1 MFSSCQFVG
10 RRPCDTLCGACRL
23 SLFRAGFIPC
33 KDNNIL
39 LSYLFK
45 LYEIC
50 FFYLFLGVW
59 QRYAK
64 LLATARRNVEHRVH
78 HYRLAD
84 RAQTACAE
92 LVDDGAVDDVVENFV
107 VEGELHAVHLEQPD
121 VLFHDGVLRLGQDRA
136 QRLAAERLHV
146 GQHRQAPDQF
156 GDQAERFE
164 ILRHDVLH
172 QVRTVDRVG
181 SRAAVAHRPRVE
193 PLGDL
198 ALDAVERTSADE
210 EDVARVDLYEFLVG
224 MLAPAL
230 RRYVDRRPF
239 ENFQQRLLHPFAR
252 YVARDR
258 NIFALPRDFIDLID
272 VNDAALCALDVKVR
286 RLQEL
291 EEDIQPALEICAEL
305 EGLQR
310 RIAQNGSDTEKRRL
324 QLGSLLPWADMTD
337 PLEKVHSTASIK
349 VMTGTVPAEGV
360 KALMETGALVQ
371 LYGGEKERAA
381 LVICP
386 NEEYAGIAPSIRA
399 TGFQEKGF
407 GDIRGTASENIQ
419 RLRTEIEAL
428 EAERAQLEARL
439 AAFAPKREE
448 IRRALD
454 GAAIDR
460 DREQSKEALAHTN
473 TAFLLTG
480 WVREDMTE
488 KVRREIEKITDVY
501 YLVFEDPS
509 EGDAVPT
516 VLKNSRLITPYEA
529 VTNLYSLP
537 AYGTIDGTPL
547 MAPFYFI
554 FFCMMLSDSVYGAVL
569 ALGAWAFLKYLK
581 PTGMMKNLAGVLMQG
596 GISTIFMGLL
606 FGTCA
611 GVGWPVIFRGTALE
625 NTFPLIDS
633 STNPMGMLMVCAAFG
648 IIHMFYAVLIATW
661 NCLKHKDYMG
671 ALIDNMC
678 WIFIVSGLI
687 IKTPLDHFIHPPFRA
702 HKKAF

>member
-1 MFSSCQFVG
+1 MIVPMKKLTLAALLEHREAILQALQSICAVQLISIGEGEQSSAAAEG
-10 RRPCDTLCGACRL
+10 RVQRL
-23 SLFRAGFIPC
+23 QSAEELLKPYAGKAGFGP
-33 KDNNIL
+33 KP
-39 LSYLFK
+39 
-45 LYEIC
+45 E
-50 FFYLFLGVW
+50 
-59 QRYAK
+59 
-64 LLATARRNVEHRVH
+64 ATR
-78 HYRLAD
+78 
-84 RAQTACAE
+84 
-92 LVDDGAVDDVVENFV
+92 
-107 VEGELHAVHLEQPD
+107 
-121 VLFHDGVLRLGQDRA
+121 
-136 QRLAAERLHV
+136 
-146 GQHRQAPDQF
+146 
-156 GDQAERFE
+156 
-164 ILRHDVLH
+164 
-172 QVRTVDRVG
+172 
-181 SRAAVAHRPRVE
+181 
-193 PLGDL
+193 
-198 ALDAVERTSADE
+198 
-210 EDVARVDLYEFLVG
+210 
-224 MLAPAL
+224 
-230 RRYVDRRPF
+230 
-239 ENFQQRLLHPFAR
+239 
-252 YVARDR
+252 
-258 NIFALPRDFIDLID
+258 
-272 VNDAALCALDVKVR
+272 
-286 RLQEL
+286 QEL

-337 PLEKVHSTASIK
+337 PLETVRSTASLK

-371 LYGGEKERAA
+371 LYGGDKERAA

-428 EAERAQLEARL
+428 EAERAQMEARL

-501 YLVFEDPS
+501 YLGFEDPS

-554 FFCMMLSDSVYGAVL
+554 FFGMMLSDTVYGAVL
-569 ALGAWAFLKYLK
+569 ALGAWAFLKYIK
-581 PTGMMKNLAGVLMQG
+581 PRGMMENLAKVLLMG

-611 GVGWPVIFRGTALE
+611 GVSWPVIFRGTALE
-625 NTFPLIDS
+625 NTFPIIDS
-633 STNPMGMLMVCAAFG
+633 SADPIAMLALCAAMG
-648 IIHMFYAVLIATW
+648 IIQMFYAVFIAAYS
-661 NCLKHKDYMG
+661 CIKHRDWAG
-671 ALIDNMC
+671 AIVDNLSWVFIITGLLLMAAPSLGLPAALGTAGKWMAIGFAAVVLLFAGRSKKNVAGRLMSGAGKLYDVTSWLGDVLSYARIFALGLSTGVIGLVLNTLC
-678 WIFIVSGLI
+678 WDMLFASFKGNPVLMVVGFIIVTVLSVALHAFMMAISTLGCFVHSARLQYVEFFG
-687 IKTPLDHFIHPPFRA
+687 KFYEA
-702 HKKAF
+702 GGKAFKPLRYETKYVNVK

>member
-1 MFSSCQFVG
+1 MIVPMKKLTLAALLEHREAILQALQSICAVQLISIGEGEQSSAAAEG
-10 RRPCDTLCGACRL
+10 RVQRL
-23 SLFRAGFIPC
+23 QSAEELLKPYAGKAGFGP
-33 KDNNIL
+33 KP
-39 LSYLFK
+39 
-45 LYEIC
+45 E
-50 FFYLFLGVW
+50 
-59 QRYAK
+59 
-64 LLATARRNVEHRVH
+64 ATR
-78 HYRLAD
+78 
-84 RAQTACAE
+84 
-92 LVDDGAVDDVVENFV
+92 
-107 VEGELHAVHLEQPD
+107 
-121 VLFHDGVLRLGQDRA
+121 
-136 QRLAAERLHV
+136 
-146 GQHRQAPDQF
+146 
-156 GDQAERFE
+156 
-164 ILRHDVLH
+164 
-172 QVRTVDRVG
+172 
-181 SRAAVAHRPRVE
+181 
-193 PLGDL
+193 
-198 ALDAVERTSADE
+198 
-210 EDVARVDLYEFLVG
+210 
-224 MLAPAL
+224 
-230 RRYVDRRPF
+230 
-239 ENFQQRLLHPFAR
+239 
-252 YVARDR
+252 
-258 NIFALPRDFIDLID
+258 
-272 VNDAALCALDVKVR
+272 
-286 RLQEL
+286 QEL

-349 VMTGTVPAEGV
+349 VMTGTVPVDGV
-360 KALMETGALVQ
+360 NALMETGALVQ

-501 YLVFEDPS
+501 YLGFEDPS

-554 FFCMMLSDSVYGAVL
+554 FFGMMLSDTVYGAVL
-569 ALGAWAFLKYLK
+569 ALGAWAFLKYIK
-581 PTGMMKNLAGVLMQG
+581 PRGMMENLAKVLLMG

-611 GVGWPVIFRGTALE
+611 GVSWPVIFRGTALE
-625 NTFPLIDS
+625 NTFPIIDS
-633 STNPMGMLMVCAAFG
+633 SADPIAMLALCAAMG
-648 IIHMFYAVLIATW
+648 IIQMFYAVFIAAYS
-661 NCLKHKDYMG
+661 CIKHRDWAG
-671 ALIDNMC
+671 AIVDNLSWVFIITGLLLMAAPSLGLPAALGTAGKWMAIGFAAVVLLFAGRSKKNVAGRLMSGAGKLYDVTSWLGDVLSYARIFALGLSTGVIGLVLNTLC
-678 WIFIVSGLI
+678 WDMLFASFKGNPVLMVVGFIIVTVLSVALHAFMMAISTLGCFVHSARLQYVEFFG
-687 IKTPLDHFIHPPFRA
+687 KFYEA
-702 HKKAF
+702 GGKAFKPLRYETKYVNVK

>member
-1 MFSSCQFVG
+1 MIVPMKKLTLAALLEHREAILQALQSICAVQLISIGEGEQSSAAAEG
-10 RRPCDTLCGACRL
+10 RVQRL
-23 SLFRAGFIPC
+23 QSAEELLKPYAGKAGFGP
-33 KDNNIL
+33 KP
-39 LSYLFK
+39 
-45 LYEIC
+45 E
-50 FFYLFLGVW
+50 
-59 QRYAK
+59 
-64 LLATARRNVEHRVH
+64 ATR
-78 HYRLAD
+78 
-84 RAQTACAE
+84 
-92 LVDDGAVDDVVENFV
+92 
-107 VEGELHAVHLEQPD
+107 
-121 VLFHDGVLRLGQDRA
+121 
-136 QRLAAERLHV
+136 
-146 GQHRQAPDQF
+146 
-156 GDQAERFE
+156 
-164 ILRHDVLH
+164 
-172 QVRTVDRVG
+172 
-181 SRAAVAHRPRVE
+181 
-193 PLGDL
+193 
-198 ALDAVERTSADE
+198 
-210 EDVARVDLYEFLVG
+210 
-224 MLAPAL
+224 
-230 RRYVDRRPF
+230 
-239 ENFQQRLLHPFAR
+239 
-252 YVARDR
+252 
-258 NIFALPRDFIDLID
+258 
-272 VNDAALCALDVKVR
+272 
-286 RLQEL
+286 QEL

-324 QLGSLLPWADMTD
+324 QLVSLLPWADMTD
-337 PLEKVHSTASIK
+337 PLETVRSTASLK
-349 VMTGTVPAEGV
+349 VMVGTVPVDGV
-360 KALMETGALVQ
+360 NALMETGALVQ

-460 DREQSKEALAHTN
+460 DREQSKEALAHTK

-501 YLVFEDPS
+501 YLGFEDPS

-554 FFCMMLSDSVYGAVL
+554 FFGMMLSDTVYGAVL
-569 ALGAWAFLKYLK
+569 ALGAWAFLKYMK
-581 PTGMMKNLAGVLMQG
+581 PRGMMENLAKVLLMG

-611 GVGWPVIFRGTALE
+611 GVSWPVIFRGTALE
-625 NTFPLIDS
+625 NTFPIIDS
-633 STNPMGMLMVCAAFG
+633 SADPIAMLALCAAMG
-648 IIHMFYAVLIATW
+648 IIQMFYAVFIAAYS
-661 NCLKHKDYMG
+661 CIKHRDWAG
-671 ALIDNMC
+671 AIVDNLSWVFIITGLLLMAAPSLGLPAALGTAGKWMAIGFAAVVLLFAGRSKKNVAGRLMSGAGKLYDVTSWLGDVLSYARIFALGLSTGVIGLVLNTLC
-678 WIFIVSGLI
+678 WDMLFASFKGNPVLMVVGFIIVTVLSVALHAFMMAISTLGCFVHSARLQYVEFFG
-687 IKTPLDHFIHPPFRA
+687 KFYEA
-702 HKKAF
+702 GGKAFKPLRYETKYVNVK

>member
-1 MFSSCQFVG
+1 MIVPMKKLTLAALLEHREAILQALQSICAVQLISIGEGEQSSAAAEG
-10 RRPCDTLCGACRL
+10 RVQRL
-23 SLFRAGFIPC
+23 QSAEELLKPYAGKAGFGP
-33 KDNNIL
+33 KP
-39 LSYLFK
+39 
-45 LYEIC
+45 E
-50 FFYLFLGVW
+50 
-59 QRYAK
+59 
-64 LLATARRNVEHRVH
+64 ATR
-78 HYRLAD
+78 
-84 RAQTACAE
+84 
-92 LVDDGAVDDVVENFV
+92 
-107 VEGELHAVHLEQPD
+107 
-121 VLFHDGVLRLGQDRA
+121 
-136 QRLAAERLHV
+136 
-146 GQHRQAPDQF
+146 
-156 GDQAERFE
+156 
-164 ILRHDVLH
+164 
-172 QVRTVDRVG
+172 
-181 SRAAVAHRPRVE
+181 
-193 PLGDL
+193 
-198 ALDAVERTSADE
+198 
-210 EDVARVDLYEFLVG
+210 
-224 MLAPAL
+224 
-230 RRYVDRRPF
+230 
-239 ENFQQRLLHPFAR
+239 
-252 YVARDR
+252 
-258 NIFALPRDFIDLID
+258 
-272 VNDAALCALDVKVR
+272 
-286 RLQEL
+286 QEL

-324 QLGSLLPWADMTD
+324 QLVSLLPWADMTD
-337 PLEKVHSTASIK
+337 PLETVRSTASLK
-349 VMTGTVPAEGV
+349 VMTGTVPVDGV

-554 FFCMMLSDSVYGAVL
+554 FFGMMLSDTVYGAVL
-569 ALGAWAFLKYLK
+569 ALGAWAFLKYIK
-581 PTGMMKNLAGVLMQG
+581 PRGMMENLAKVLLMG

-611 GVGWPVIFRGTALE
+611 GVSWPVIFRGTALE
-625 NTFPLIDS
+625 NTFPIIDS
-633 STNPMGMLMVCAAFG
+633 SADPIAMLALCAAMG
-648 IIHMFYAVLIATW
+648 IIQMFYAVFIAAYS
-661 NCLKHKDYMG
+661 CIKHRDWAG
-671 ALIDNMC
+671 AIVDNLSWVFIITGLLLMAAPSLGLPAALGTAGKWMAIGFAAVVFLFAGRSKKNVAGRLMSGAGKLYDVTSWLGDVLSYARIFALGLSTGVIGLVLNTLC
-678 WIFIVSGLI
+678 WDMLFASFKGNPVLMVVGFIIVTVLSVALHAFMMAISTLGCFVHSARLQYVEFFG
-687 IKTPLDHFIHPPFRA
+687 KFYEA
-702 HKKAF
+702 GGKAFKPLRYETKYVNVK

>member
-1 MFSSCQFVG
+1 MIVPMKKLTLAALLEHREAILQALQSICAVQLISIGEGEQSSAAAEG
-10 RRPCDTLCGACRL
+10 RVQRL
-23 SLFRAGFIPC
+23 QSAEELLKPYAGKAGFGP
-33 KDNNIL
+33 KP
-39 LSYLFK
+39 
-45 LYEIC
+45 E
-50 FFYLFLGVW
+50 
-59 QRYAK
+59 
-64 LLATARRNVEHRVH
+64 ATR
-78 HYRLAD
+78 
-84 RAQTACAE
+84 
-92 LVDDGAVDDVVENFV
+92 
-107 VEGELHAVHLEQPD
+107 
-121 VLFHDGVLRLGQDRA
+121 
-136 QRLAAERLHV
+136 
-146 GQHRQAPDQF
+146 
-156 GDQAERFE
+156 
-164 ILRHDVLH
+164 
-172 QVRTVDRVG
+172 
-181 SRAAVAHRPRVE
+181 
-193 PLGDL
+193 
-198 ALDAVERTSADE
+198 
-210 EDVARVDLYEFLVG
+210 
-224 MLAPAL
+224 
-230 RRYVDRRPF
+230 
-239 ENFQQRLLHPFAR
+239 
-252 YVARDR
+252 
-258 NIFALPRDFIDLID
+258 
-272 VNDAALCALDVKVR
+272 
-286 RLQEL
+286 QEL

-337 PLEKVHSTASIK
+337 PLETVRSTASLK

-371 LYGGEKERAA
+371 LYGGDKERAA

-399 TGFQEKGF
+399 AGFQEKGF

-529 VTNLYSLP
+529 VTSLYSLP

-554 FFCMMLSDSVYGAVL
+554 FFGMMLSDTVYGAVL
-569 ALGAWAFLKYLK
+569 ALGAWAFLKYIK
-581 PTGMMKNLAGVLMQG
+581 PRGMMENLAKVLLMG

-611 GVGWPVIFRGTALE
+611 GVSWPVIFRGTALE
-625 NTFPLIDS
+625 NTFPIIDS
-633 STNPMGMLMVCAAFG
+633 SADPIAMLALCAAMG
-648 IIHMFYAVLIATW
+648 IIQMFYAVFIAAYS
-661 NCLKHKDYMG
+661 CIKHRDWAG
-671 ALIDNMC
+671 AIVDNLSWVFIITGLLLMAAPSLGLPAALGTAGKWMAIGFAAVVLLFAGRSKKNVAGRLMSGAGKLYDVTSWLGDVLSYARIFALGLSTGVIGLVLNTLC
-678 WIFIVSGLI
+678 WDMLFASFKGNPVLMVVGFIIVTVLSVALHAFMMAISTLGCFVHSARLQYVEFFG
-687 IKTPLDHFIHPPFRA
+687 KFYEA
-702 HKKAF
+702 GGKAFKPLRYETKYVNVK

>member
-1 MFSSCQFVG
+1 MIVPMKKLTLAALLEHREAILQALQSICAVQLISIGEGEQSSAAAEG
-10 RRPCDTLCGACRL
+10 RVQRL
-23 SLFRAGFIPC
+23 QSAEELLKPYAGKAGFGP
-33 KDNNIL
+33 KP
-39 LSYLFK
+39 
-45 LYEIC
+45 E
-50 FFYLFLGVW
+50 
-59 QRYAK
+59 
-64 LLATARRNVEHRVH
+64 ATR
-78 HYRLAD
+78 
-84 RAQTACAE
+84 
-92 LVDDGAVDDVVENFV
+92 
-107 VEGELHAVHLEQPD
+107 
-121 VLFHDGVLRLGQDRA
+121 
-136 QRLAAERLHV
+136 
-146 GQHRQAPDQF
+146 
-156 GDQAERFE
+156 
-164 ILRHDVLH
+164 
-172 QVRTVDRVG
+172 
-181 SRAAVAHRPRVE
+181 
-193 PLGDL
+193 
-198 ALDAVERTSADE
+198 
-210 EDVARVDLYEFLVG
+210 
-224 MLAPAL
+224 
-230 RRYVDRRPF
+230 
-239 ENFQQRLLHPFAR
+239 
-252 YVARDR
+252 
-258 NIFALPRDFIDLID
+258 
-272 VNDAALCALDVKVR
+272 
-286 RLQEL
+286 QEL

-324 QLGSLLPWADMTD
+324 QLVSLLPWADMTD
-337 PLEKVHSTASIK
+337 PLETVRSTASLK
-349 VMTGTVPAEGV
+349 VMTGTVPVDGV
-360 KALMETGALVQ
+360 NALMETGALVQ

-439 AAFAPKREE
+439 AAFGPKREE

-460 DREQSKEALAHTN
+460 DREQSKKALAHTK

-501 YLVFEDPS
+501 YLGFEDPS

-554 FFCMMLSDSVYGAVL
+554 FFGMMLSDTVYGAVL
-569 ALGAWAFLKYLK
+569 ALGAWAFLKYIK
-581 PTGMMKNLAGVLMQG
+581 PRGMMENLAKVLLMG

-611 GVGWPVIFRGTALE
+611 GVSWPVIFRGTALE
-625 NTFPLIDS
+625 NTFPIIDS
-633 STNPMGMLMVCAAFG
+633 SADPIAMLALCAAMG
-648 IIHMFYAVLIATW
+648 IIQMFYAVFIAAYS
-661 NCLKHKDYMG
+661 CIKHRDWAG
-671 ALIDNMC
+671 AIVDNLSWVFIITGLLLMAAPSLGLPAALGTAGKWMAIGFAAVVLLFAGRSKKNVAGRLMSGAGKLYDVTSWLGDVLSYARIFALGLSTGVIGLVLNTLC
-678 WIFIVSGLI
+678 WDMLFASFKGNPVLMVVGFIIVTVLSVALHAFMMAISTLGCFVHSARLQYVEFFG
-687 IKTPLDHFIHPPFRA
+687 KFYEA
-702 HKKAF
+702 GGKAFKPLRYETKYVNVK

>member
-1 MFSSCQFVG
+1 MIVPMKKLTLAALLEHREAILQALQSICAVQLISIGEGEQSSAAAEG
-10 RRPCDTLCGACRL
+10 RVQRL
-23 SLFRAGFIPC
+23 QSAEELLKPYAGKAGFGP
-33 KDNNIL
+33 KP
-39 LSYLFK
+39 
-45 LYEIC
+45 E
-50 FFYLFLGVW
+50 
-59 QRYAK
+59 
-64 LLATARRNVEHRVH
+64 ATR
-78 HYRLAD
+78 
-84 RAQTACAE
+84 
-92 LVDDGAVDDVVENFV
+92 
-107 VEGELHAVHLEQPD
+107 
-121 VLFHDGVLRLGQDRA
+121 
-136 QRLAAERLHV
+136 
-146 GQHRQAPDQF
+146 
-156 GDQAERFE
+156 
-164 ILRHDVLH
+164 
-172 QVRTVDRVG
+172 
-181 SRAAVAHRPRVE
+181 
-193 PLGDL
+193 
-198 ALDAVERTSADE
+198 
-210 EDVARVDLYEFLVG
+210 
-224 MLAPAL
+224 
-230 RRYVDRRPF
+230 
-239 ENFQQRLLHPFAR
+239 
-252 YVARDR
+252 
-258 NIFALPRDFIDLID
+258 
-272 VNDAALCALDVKVR
+272 
-286 RLQEL
+286 QEL

-349 VMTGTVPAEGV
+349 VMTGTVPVDGV
-360 KALMETGALVQ
+360 NALMETGALVQ

-554 FFCMMLSDSVYGAVL
+554 FFGMMLSDTVYGAVL
-569 ALGAWAFLKYLK
+569 ALGAWAFLKYIK
-581 PTGMMKNLAGVLMQG
+581 PRGMMENLAKVLLMG

-611 GVGWPVIFRGTALE
+611 GVSWPVIFRGTALE
-625 NTFPLIDS
+625 NTFPIIDS
-633 STNPMGMLMVCAAFG
+633 SADPIAMLALCAAMG
-648 IIHMFYAVLIATW
+648 IIQMFYAVFIAAYS
-661 NCLKHKDYMG
+661 CIKHRDWAG
-671 ALIDNMC
+671 AIVDNLSWVFIITGLLLMAAPSLGLPAALGTAGKWMAIGFAAVVLLFAGRSKKNVAGRLMSGAGKLYDVTSWLGDVLSYARIFALGLSTGVIGLVLNTLC
-678 WIFIVSGLI
+678 WDMLFASFKGNPVLMVVGFIIVTVLSVALHAFMMAISTLGCFVHSARLQYVEFFG
-687 IKTPLDHFIHPPFRA
+687 KFYEA
-702 HKKAF
+702 GGKAFKPLRYETKYVNVK

>member
-1 MFSSCQFVG
+1 MIVPMKKLTLAALLEHREAILQALQSICAVQLISIGEGEQSSAAAEG
-10 RRPCDTLCGACRL
+10 RVQRL
-23 SLFRAGFIPC
+23 QSAEELLKPYAGKAGFGP
-33 KDNNIL
+33 KP
-39 LSYLFK
+39 
-45 LYEIC
+45 E
-50 FFYLFLGVW
+50 
-59 QRYAK
+59 
-64 LLATARRNVEHRVH
+64 ATR
-78 HYRLAD
+78 
-84 RAQTACAE
+84 
-92 LVDDGAVDDVVENFV
+92 
-107 VEGELHAVHLEQPD
+107 
-121 VLFHDGVLRLGQDRA
+121 
-136 QRLAAERLHV
+136 
-146 GQHRQAPDQF
+146 
-156 GDQAERFE
+156 
-164 ILRHDVLH
+164 
-172 QVRTVDRVG
+172 
-181 SRAAVAHRPRVE
+181 
-193 PLGDL
+193 
-198 ALDAVERTSADE
+198 
-210 EDVARVDLYEFLVG
+210 
-224 MLAPAL
+224 
-230 RRYVDRRPF
+230 
-239 ENFQQRLLHPFAR
+239 
-252 YVARDR
+252 
-258 NIFALPRDFIDLID
+258 
-272 VNDAALCALDVKVR
+272 
-286 RLQEL
+286 QEL

-399 TGFQEKGF
+399 TGFQDKGF

-439 AAFAPKREE
+439 AAFGPKREE

-460 DREQSKEALAHTN
+460 DREQSKEALAHTK

-501 YLVFEDPS
+501 YLGFEDPS

-554 FFCMMLSDSVYGAVL
+554 FFGMMLSDTVYGAVL
-569 ALGAWAFLKYLK
+569 ALGAWAFLKYIK
-581 PTGMMKNLAGVLMQG
+581 PRGMMENLAKVLLMG

-611 GVGWPVIFRGTALE
+611 GVSWPVIFRGTALE
-625 NTFPLIDS
+625 NTFPIIDS
-633 STNPMGMLMVCAAFG
+633 SADPIAMLALCAAMG
-648 IIHMFYAVLIATW
+648 IIQMFYAVFIAAYS
-661 NCLKHKDYMG
+661 CIKHRDWAG
-671 ALIDNMC
+671 AIVDNLSWVFIITGLLLMAAPSLGLPAALGTAGKWMAIGFAAVVLLFAGRSKKNVAGRLMSGAGKLYDVTSWLGDVLSYARIFALGLSTGVIGLVLNTLC
-678 WIFIVSGLI
+678 WDMLFASFKGNPVLMVVGFIIVTVLSVALHAFMMAISTLGCFVHSARLQYVEFFG
-687 IKTPLDHFIHPPFRA
+687 KFYEA
-702 HKKAF
+702 GGKAFKPLRYETKYVNVK

>member
-1 MFSSCQFVG
+1 MIVPMKKLTLAALLEHREAILQALQSICAVQLISIGEGEQSSAAAEG
-10 RRPCDTLCGACRL
+10 RVQRL
-23 SLFRAGFIPC
+23 QSAEELLKPYAGKAGFGP
-33 KDNNIL
+33 KP
-39 LSYLFK
+39 
-45 LYEIC
+45 E
-50 FFYLFLGVW
+50 
-59 QRYAK
+59 
-64 LLATARRNVEHRVH
+64 ATR
-78 HYRLAD
+78 
-84 RAQTACAE
+84 
-92 LVDDGAVDDVVENFV
+92 
-107 VEGELHAVHLEQPD
+107 
-121 VLFHDGVLRLGQDRA
+121 
-136 QRLAAERLHV
+136 
-146 GQHRQAPDQF
+146 
-156 GDQAERFE
+156 
-164 ILRHDVLH
+164 
-172 QVRTVDRVG
+172 
-181 SRAAVAHRPRVE
+181 
-193 PLGDL
+193 
-198 ALDAVERTSADE
+198 
-210 EDVARVDLYEFLVG
+210 
-224 MLAPAL
+224 
-230 RRYVDRRPF
+230 
-239 ENFQQRLLHPFAR
+239 
-252 YVARDR
+252 
-258 NIFALPRDFIDLID
+258 
-272 VNDAALCALDVKVR
+272 
-286 RLQEL
+286 QEL

-337 PLEKVHSTASIK
+337 PLETVRSTASLK
-349 VMTGTVPAEGV
+349 VMTGTVPVDGV

-501 YLVFEDPS
+501 YLGFEDPS

-554 FFCMMLSDSVYGAVL
+554 FFGMMLSDTVYGAVL
-569 ALGAWAFLKYLK
+569 ALGAWAFLKYIK
-581 PTGMMKNLAGVLMQG
+581 PRGMMENLAKVLLMG

-611 GVGWPVIFRGTALE
+611 GVSWPVIFRGTALE
-625 NTFPLIDS
+625 NTFPIIDS
-633 STNPMGMLMVCAAFG
+633 SADPIAMLALCAAMG
-648 IIHMFYAVLIATW
+648 IIQMFYAVFIAAYS
-661 NCLKHKDYMG
+661 CIKHRDWAG
-671 ALIDNMC
+671 AIVDNLSWVFIITGLLLMAAPSLGLPAALGTAGKWMAIGFAAVVFLFAGRSKKNVAGRLMSGAGKLYDVTSWLGDVLSYARIFALGLSTGVIGLVLNTLC
-678 WIFIVSGLI
+678 WDMLFASFKGNPVLMVVGFIIVTVLSVALHAFMMAISTLGCFVHSARLQYVEFFG
-687 IKTPLDHFIHPPFRA
+687 KFYEA
-702 HKKAF
+702 GGKAFKPLRYETKYVNVK

>member
-1 MFSSCQFVG
+1 MIVPMKKLTLAALLEHREAILQALQSICAVQLISIGEGEQSSAAAEG
-10 RRPCDTLCGACRL
+10 RVQRL
-23 SLFRAGFIPC
+23 QSAEELLKPYAGKAGFGP
-33 KDNNIL
+33 KP
-39 LSYLFK
+39 
-45 LYEIC
+45 E
-50 FFYLFLGVW
+50 
-59 QRYAK
+59 
-64 LLATARRNVEHRVH
+64 ATR
-78 HYRLAD
+78 
-84 RAQTACAE
+84 
-92 LVDDGAVDDVVENFV
+92 
-107 VEGELHAVHLEQPD
+107 
-121 VLFHDGVLRLGQDRA
+121 
-136 QRLAAERLHV
+136 
-146 GQHRQAPDQF
+146 
-156 GDQAERFE
+156 
-164 ILRHDVLH
+164 
-172 QVRTVDRVG
+172 
-181 SRAAVAHRPRVE
+181 
-193 PLGDL
+193 
-198 ALDAVERTSADE
+198 
-210 EDVARVDLYEFLVG
+210 
-224 MLAPAL
+224 
-230 RRYVDRRPF
+230 
-239 ENFQQRLLHPFAR
+239 
-252 YVARDR
+252 
-258 NIFALPRDFIDLID
+258 
-272 VNDAALCALDVKVR
+272 
-286 RLQEL
+286 QEL

-337 PLEKVHSTASIK
+337 PLETVRSTASLK

-371 LYGGEKERAA
+371 LFGGDKERAA

-428 EAERAQLEARL
+428 EAEMAQLEARL

-460 DREQSKEALAHTN
+460 DREQSKEALAHTK

-501 YLVFEDPS
+501 YLSFEDPS

-554 FFCMMLSDSVYGAVL
+554 FFGMMLSDTVYGAVL
-569 ALGAWAFLKYLK
+569 ALGAWAFLKYIK
-581 PTGMMKNLAGVLMQG
+581 PRGMMENLAKVLLMG

-611 GVGWPVIFRGTALE
+611 GVSWPVIFRGTALE
-625 NTFPLIDS
+625 NTFPIIDS
-633 STNPMGMLMVCAAFG
+633 SADPIAMLALCAAMG
-648 IIHMFYAVLIATW
+648 IIQMFYAVFIAAYS
-661 NCLKHKDYMG
+661 CIKHRDWAG
-671 ALIDNMC
+671 AIVDNLSWVFIITGLLLMAAPSLGLPAALGTAGKWMAIGFAAVVLLFAGRSKKNVAGRLMSGAGKLYDVTSWLGDVLSYARIFALGLSTGVIGLVLNTLC
-678 WIFIVSGLI
+678 WDMLFASFKGNPVLMVVGFIIVTVLSVALHAFMMAISTLGCFVHSARLQYVEFFG
-687 IKTPLDHFIHPPFRA
+687 KFYEA
-702 HKKAF
+702 GGKAFKPLRYETKYVNVK

>member
-1 MFSSCQFVG
+1 MIVPMKKLTLAALLEHREAILQALQSICAVQLISIGEGEQSSAAAEG
-10 RRPCDTLCGACRL
+10 RVQRL
-23 SLFRAGFIPC
+23 QSAEELLKPYAGKAGFGP
-33 KDNNIL
+33 KP
-39 LSYLFK
+39 
-45 LYEIC
+45 E
-50 FFYLFLGVW
+50 
-59 QRYAK
+59 
-64 LLATARRNVEHRVH
+64 ATR
-78 HYRLAD
+78 
-84 RAQTACAE
+84 
-92 LVDDGAVDDVVENFV
+92 
-107 VEGELHAVHLEQPD
+107 
-121 VLFHDGVLRLGQDRA
+121 
-136 QRLAAERLHV
+136 
-146 GQHRQAPDQF
+146 
-156 GDQAERFE
+156 
-164 ILRHDVLH
+164 
-172 QVRTVDRVG
+172 
-181 SRAAVAHRPRVE
+181 
-193 PLGDL
+193 
-198 ALDAVERTSADE
+198 
-210 EDVARVDLYEFLVG
+210 
-224 MLAPAL
+224 
-230 RRYVDRRPF
+230 
-239 ENFQQRLLHPFAR
+239 
-252 YVARDR
+252 
-258 NIFALPRDFIDLID
+258 
-272 VNDAALCALDVKVR
+272 
-286 RLQEL
+286 QEL

-324 QLGSLLPWADMTD
+324 QLVSLLPWADMTD
-337 PLEKVHSTASIK
+337 PLETVRSTASLK
-349 VMTGTVPAEGV
+349 VMTGTVPVDGV
-360 KALMETGALVQ
+360 RALMETGALVQ

-460 DREQSKEALAHTN
+460 DREQSKEALAHTK

-501 YLVFEDPS
+501 YLGFEDPS

-554 FFCMMLSDSVYGAVL
+554 FFGMMLSDTVYGAVL
-569 ALGAWAFLKYLK
+569 ALGAWAFLKYIK
-581 PTGMMKNLAGVLMQG
+581 PRGMMENLAKVLLMG

-611 GVGWPVIFRGTALE
+611 GVSWPVIFRGTALE
-625 NTFPLIDS
+625 NTFPIIDS
-633 STNPMGMLMVCAAFG
+633 SADPIAMLALCAAMG
-648 IIHMFYAVLIATW
+648 IIQMFYAVFIAAYS
-661 NCLKHKDYMG
+661 CIKHRDWAG
-671 ALIDNMC
+671 AIVDNLSWVFIITGLLLMAAPSLGLPAALGTAGKWMAIGFAAVVLLFAGRSKKNVAGRLMSGAGKLYDVTSWLGDVLSYARIFALGLSTGVIGLVLNTLC
-678 WIFIVSGLI
+678 WDMLFASFKGNPVLMVVGFIIVTVLSVALHAFMMAISTLGCFVHSARLQYVEFFG
-687 IKTPLDHFIHPPFRA
+687 KFYEA
-702 HKKAF
+702 GGKAFKPLRYETKYVNVK

>member
-1 MFSSCQFVG
+1 MIVPMKKLTLAALLEHREAILQALQSICAVQLISIGEGEQSSAAAEG
-10 RRPCDTLCGACRL
+10 RVQRL
-23 SLFRAGFIPC
+23 QSAEELLKPYAGKAGFGP
-33 KDNNIL
+33 KP
-39 LSYLFK
+39 
-45 LYEIC
+45 E
-50 FFYLFLGVW
+50 
-59 QRYAK
+59 
-64 LLATARRNVEHRVH
+64 ATR
-78 HYRLAD
+78 
-84 RAQTACAE
+84 
-92 LVDDGAVDDVVENFV
+92 
-107 VEGELHAVHLEQPD
+107 
-121 VLFHDGVLRLGQDRA
+121 
-136 QRLAAERLHV
+136 
-146 GQHRQAPDQF
+146 
-156 GDQAERFE
+156 
-164 ILRHDVLH
+164 
-172 QVRTVDRVG
+172 
-181 SRAAVAHRPRVE
+181 
-193 PLGDL
+193 
-198 ALDAVERTSADE
+198 
-210 EDVARVDLYEFLVG
+210 
-224 MLAPAL
+224 
-230 RRYVDRRPF
+230 
-239 ENFQQRLLHPFAR
+239 
-252 YVARDR
+252 
-258 NIFALPRDFIDLID
+258 
-272 VNDAALCALDVKVR
+272 
-286 RLQEL
+286 QEL

-324 QLGSLLPWADMTD
+324 QLVSLLPWADMTD
-337 PLEKVHSTASIK
+337 PLETVRSTASLK
-349 VMTGTVPAEGV
+349 VMTGTVPVDGV
-360 KALMETGALVQ
+360 NALMETGALVQ

-439 AAFAPKREE
+439 AGFGPKREE

-460 DREQSKEALAHTN
+460 DREQSKEALAHTK

-501 YLVFEDPS
+501 YLGFEDPS

-554 FFCMMLSDSVYGAVL
+554 FFGMMLSDTVYGAVL
-569 ALGAWAFLKYLK
+569 ALGAWAFLKYMK
-581 PTGMMKNLAGVLMQG
+581 PRGMMENLAKVLLMG

-611 GVGWPVIFRGTALE
+611 GVSWPVIFRGTALE
-625 NTFPLIDS
+625 NTFPIIDS
-633 STNPMGMLMVCAAFG
+633 SADPIAMLALCAAMG
-648 IIHMFYAVLIATW
+648 IIQMFYAVFIAAYS
-661 NCLKHKDYMG
+661 CIKHKDWAG
-671 ALIDNMC
+671 AIVDNLSWVFIITGLLLMAAPSLGLPAALGTAGKWMAIGFAAVVLLFAGRSKKNVAGRLMSGAGKLYDVTSWLGDVLSYARIFALGLSTGVIGLVLNTLC
-678 WIFIVSGLI
+678 WDMLFASFKGNPVLMVVGFIIVTVLSVALHAFMMAISTLGCFVHSARLQYVEFFG
-687 IKTPLDHFIHPPFRA
+687 KFYEA
-702 HKKAF
+702 GGKAFKPLRYETKYVNVK

>member
-1 MFSSCQFVG
+1 MIVPMKKLTLAALLEHREAILQALQSICAVQLISIGEGEQSSAAAEG
-10 RRPCDTLCGACRL
+10 RVQRL
-23 SLFRAGFIPC
+23 QSAEELLKPYAGKAGFGP
-33 KDNNIL
+33 KP
-39 LSYLFK
+39 
-45 LYEIC
+45 E
-50 FFYLFLGVW
+50 
-59 QRYAK
+59 
-64 LLATARRNVEHRVH
+64 ATR
-78 HYRLAD
+78 
-84 RAQTACAE
+84 
-92 LVDDGAVDDVVENFV
+92 
-107 VEGELHAVHLEQPD
+107 
-121 VLFHDGVLRLGQDRA
+121 
-136 QRLAAERLHV
+136 
-146 GQHRQAPDQF
+146 
-156 GDQAERFE
+156 
-164 ILRHDVLH
+164 
-172 QVRTVDRVG
+172 
-181 SRAAVAHRPRVE
+181 
-193 PLGDL
+193 
-198 ALDAVERTSADE
+198 
-210 EDVARVDLYEFLVG
+210 
-224 MLAPAL
+224 
-230 RRYVDRRPF
+230 
-239 ENFQQRLLHPFAR
+239 
-252 YVARDR
+252 
-258 NIFALPRDFIDLID
+258 
-272 VNDAALCALDVKVR
+272 
-286 RLQEL
+286 QEL

-324 QLGSLLPWADMTD
+324 QLVSLLPWADMTD
-337 PLEKVHSTASIK
+337 PLETVRSTASLK
-349 VMTGTVPAEGV
+349 VMTGTVPVDGV
-360 KALMETGALVQ
+360 NALMETGALVQ

-501 YLVFEDPS
+501 YLGFEDPS

-554 FFCMMLSDSVYGAVL
+554 FFGMMLSDTVYGAVL
-569 ALGAWAFLKYLK
+569 ALGAWAFLKYIK
-581 PTGMMKNLAGVLMQG
+581 PRGMMENLAKVLMMG

-611 GVGWPVIFRGTALE
+611 GVSWPVIFRGTALE
-625 NTFPLIDS
+625 NTFPIIDS
-633 STNPMGMLMVCAAFG
+633 SADPIAMLALCAAMG
-648 IIHMFYAVLIATW
+648 IIQMFYAVFIAAYS
-661 NCLKHKDYMG
+661 CIKHRDWAG
-671 ALIDNMC
+671 AIVDNLSWVFIITGLLLMAAPSLGLPAALGTAGKWMAIGFAAVVLLFAGRSKKNVAGRLMSGAGKLYDVTSWLGDVLSYARIFALGLSTGVIGLVLNTLC
-678 WIFIVSGLI
+678 WDMLFASFKGNPVLMVVGFIIVTVLSVALHAFMMAISTLGCFVHSARLQYVEFFG
-687 IKTPLDHFIHPPFRA
+687 KFYEA
-702 HKKAF
+702 GGKAFKPLRYETKYVNVK

>member
-1 MFSSCQFVG
+1 MIVPMKKLTLAALLEHREAILQALQSICAVQLISIGEGEQSSAAAEG
-10 RRPCDTLCGACRL
+10 RVQRL
-23 SLFRAGFIPC
+23 QSAEELLKPYAGKAGFGP
-33 KDNNIL
+33 KP
-39 LSYLFK
+39 
-45 LYEIC
+45 E
-50 FFYLFLGVW
+50 
-59 QRYAK
+59 
-64 LLATARRNVEHRVH
+64 ATR
-78 HYRLAD
+78 
-84 RAQTACAE
+84 
-92 LVDDGAVDDVVENFV
+92 
-107 VEGELHAVHLEQPD
+107 
-121 VLFHDGVLRLGQDRA
+121 
-136 QRLAAERLHV
+136 
-146 GQHRQAPDQF
+146 
-156 GDQAERFE
+156 
-164 ILRHDVLH
+164 
-172 QVRTVDRVG
+172 
-181 SRAAVAHRPRVE
+181 
-193 PLGDL
+193 
-198 ALDAVERTSADE
+198 
-210 EDVARVDLYEFLVG
+210 
-224 MLAPAL
+224 
-230 RRYVDRRPF
+230 
-239 ENFQQRLLHPFAR
+239 
-252 YVARDR
+252 
-258 NIFALPRDFIDLID
+258 
-272 VNDAALCALDVKVR
+272 
-286 RLQEL
+286 QEL

-310 RIAQNGSDTEKRRL
+310 RIAQNSSDTEKRRL

-439 AAFAPKREE
+439 AAFGPKREE

-460 DREQSKEALAHTN
+460 DREQSKEALAHTK

-501 YLVFEDPS
+501 YLGFEDPS

-554 FFCMMLSDSVYGAVL
+554 FFGMMLSDTVYGAVL
-569 ALGAWAFLKYLK
+569 ALGAWAFLKYIK
-581 PTGMMKNLAGVLMQG
+581 PRGMMENLAKVLLMG

-611 GVGWPVIFRGTALE
+611 GVSWPVIFRGTALE
-625 NTFPLIDS
+625 NTFPIIDS
-633 STNPMGMLMVCAAFG
+633 SADPIAMLALCAAMG
-648 IIHMFYAVLIATW
+648 IIQMFYAVFIAAYS
-661 NCLKHKDYMG
+661 CIKHRDWAG
-671 ALIDNMC
+671 AIVDNLSWVFIITGLLLMAAPSLGLPAALGTAGKWMAIGFAAVVLLFAGRSKKNVAGRLMSGAGKLYDVTSWLGDVLSYARIFALGLSTGVIGLVLNTLC
-678 WIFIVSGLI
+678 WDMLFASFKGNPVLMVVGFIIVTVLSVALHAFMMAISTLGCFVHSARLQYVEFFG
-687 IKTPLDHFIHPPFRA
+687 KFYEA
-702 HKKAF
+702 GGKAFKPLRYETKYVNVK

>member
-1 MFSSCQFVG
+1 MIVPMKKLTLAALLEHREAILQALQSICAVQLISIGEGEQSSAAAEG
-10 RRPCDTLCGACRL
+10 RVQRL
-23 SLFRAGFIPC
+23 QSAEELLKPYAGKAGFCP
-33 KDNNIL
+33 KP
-39 LSYLFK
+39 
-45 LYEIC
+45 E
-50 FFYLFLGVW
+50 
-59 QRYAK
+59 
-64 LLATARRNVEHRVH
+64 ATR
-78 HYRLAD
+78 
-84 RAQTACAE
+84 
-92 LVDDGAVDDVVENFV
+92 
-107 VEGELHAVHLEQPD
+107 
-121 VLFHDGVLRLGQDRA
+121 
-136 QRLAAERLHV
+136 
-146 GQHRQAPDQF
+146 
-156 GDQAERFE
+156 
-164 ILRHDVLH
+164 
-172 QVRTVDRVG
+172 
-181 SRAAVAHRPRVE
+181 
-193 PLGDL
+193 
-198 ALDAVERTSADE
+198 
-210 EDVARVDLYEFLVG
+210 
-224 MLAPAL
+224 
-230 RRYVDRRPF
+230 
-239 ENFQQRLLHPFAR
+239 
-252 YVARDR
+252 
-258 NIFALPRDFIDLID
+258 
-272 VNDAALCALDVKVR
+272 
-286 RLQEL
+286 QEL

-324 QLGSLLPWADMTD
+324 QLVSLLPWADMTD
-337 PLEKVHSTASIK
+337 PLETVRSTASLK
-349 VMTGTVPAEGV
+349 VMTGTVPVDGV
-360 KALMETGALVQ
+360 NALMETGALVQ

-460 DREQSKEALAHTN
+460 DREQSKEALAHTK

-501 YLVFEDPS
+501 YLGFEDPS

-554 FFCMMLSDSVYGAVL
+554 FFGMMLSDTVYGAVL
-569 ALGAWAFLKYLK
+569 ALGAWAFLKYIK
-581 PTGMMKNLAGVLMQG
+581 PRGMMENLAKVLLMG

-611 GVGWPVIFRGTALE
+611 GVSWPVIFRGTALE
-625 NTFPLIDS
+625 NTFPIIDS
-633 STNPMGMLMVCAAFG
+633 SADPIAMLALCAAMG
-648 IIHMFYAVLIATW
+648 IIQMFYAVFIAAYS
-661 NCLKHKDYMG
+661 CIKHRDWAG
-671 ALIDNMC
+671 AIVDNLSWVFIITGLLLMAAPSLGLPAALGTAGKWMAIGFAAVVLLFAGRSKKNVAGRLMSGAGKLYDVTSWLGDVLSYARIFALGLSTGVIGLVLNTLC
-678 WIFIVSGLI
+678 WDMLFASFKGNPVLMVVGFIIVTVLSVALHAFMMAISTLGCFVHSARLQYVEFFG
-687 IKTPLDHFIHPPFRA
+687 KFYEA
-702 HKKAF
+702 GGKAFKPLRYETKYVNVK

>member
-1 MFSSCQFVG
+1 MIVPMKKLTLAALLEHREAILQALQSICAVQLISIGEGEQSSAAAEG
-10 RRPCDTLCGACRL
+10 RVQRL
-23 SLFRAGFIPC
+23 QSAEELLKPYAGKAGFGP
-33 KDNNIL
+33 KP
-39 LSYLFK
+39 
-45 LYEIC
+45 E
-50 FFYLFLGVW
+50 
-59 QRYAK
+59 
-64 LLATARRNVEHRVH
+64 ATR
-78 HYRLAD
+78 
-84 RAQTACAE
+84 
-92 LVDDGAVDDVVENFV
+92 
-107 VEGELHAVHLEQPD
+107 
-121 VLFHDGVLRLGQDRA
+121 
-136 QRLAAERLHV
+136 
-146 GQHRQAPDQF
+146 
-156 GDQAERFE
+156 
-164 ILRHDVLH
+164 
-172 QVRTVDRVG
+172 
-181 SRAAVAHRPRVE
+181 
-193 PLGDL
+193 
-198 ALDAVERTSADE
+198 
-210 EDVARVDLYEFLVG
+210 
-224 MLAPAL
+224 
-230 RRYVDRRPF
+230 
-239 ENFQQRLLHPFAR
+239 
-252 YVARDR
+252 
-258 NIFALPRDFIDLID
+258 
-272 VNDAALCALDVKVR
+272 
-286 RLQEL
+286 QEL
-291 EEDIQPALEICAEL
+291 EEDIQPALEICVEL

-337 PLEKVHSTASIK
+337 PLETVRSTASLK
-349 VMTGTVPAEGV
+349 VMTGTVPVDGV
-360 KALMETGALVQ
+360 NALMETGALVQ

-460 DREQSKEALAHTN
+460 DREQSKEALAHTK

-501 YLVFEDPS
+501 YLGFEDPS

-554 FFCMMLSDSVYGAVL
+554 FFGMMLSDTVYGAVL
-569 ALGAWAFLKYLK
+569 ALGAWAFLKYMK
-581 PTGMMKNLAGVLMQG
+581 PRGMMENLAKVLLMG

-611 GVGWPVIFRGTALE
+611 GVSWPVIFRGTALE
-625 NTFPLIDS
+625 NTFPIIDS
-633 STNPMGMLMVCAAFG
+633 SADPIAMLALCAAMG
-648 IIHMFYAVLIATW
+648 IIQMFYAVFIAAYS
-661 NCLKHKDYMG
+661 CIKHKDWAG
-671 ALIDNMC
+671 AIVDNLSWVFIITGLLLMAAPSLGLPAALGTAGKWMAIGFAAVVLLFAGRSKKNVAGRLMSGAGKLYDVTSWLGDVLSYARIFALGLSTGVIGLVLNTLC
-678 WIFIVSGLI
+678 WDMLFASFKGNPVLMVVGFIIVTVLSVALHAFMMAISTLGCFVHSARLQYVEFFG
-687 IKTPLDHFIHPPFRA
+687 KFYEA
-702 HKKAF
+702 GGKAFKPLRYETKYVNVK

>member
-1 MFSSCQFVG
+1 MIVPMKKLTLAALLEHREAILQALQSICAVQLISIGEGEQSSAAAEG
-10 RRPCDTLCGACRL
+10 RVQRL
-23 SLFRAGFIPC
+23 QSAEELLKPYAGKAGFGP
-33 KDNNIL
+33 KP
-39 LSYLFK
+39 
-45 LYEIC
+45 E
-50 FFYLFLGVW
+50 
-59 QRYAK
+59 
-64 LLATARRNVEHRVH
+64 ATR
-78 HYRLAD
+78 
-84 RAQTACAE
+84 
-92 LVDDGAVDDVVENFV
+92 
-107 VEGELHAVHLEQPD
+107 
-121 VLFHDGVLRLGQDRA
+121 
-136 QRLAAERLHV
+136 
-146 GQHRQAPDQF
+146 
-156 GDQAERFE
+156 
-164 ILRHDVLH
+164 
-172 QVRTVDRVG
+172 
-181 SRAAVAHRPRVE
+181 
-193 PLGDL
+193 
-198 ALDAVERTSADE
+198 
-210 EDVARVDLYEFLVG
+210 
-224 MLAPAL
+224 
-230 RRYVDRRPF
+230 
-239 ENFQQRLLHPFAR
+239 
-252 YVARDR
+252 
-258 NIFALPRDFIDLID
+258 
-272 VNDAALCALDVKVR
+272 
-286 RLQEL
+286 QEL

-324 QLGSLLPWADMTD
+324 QLVSLLPWADMTD
-337 PLEKVHSTASIK
+337 PLETVRSTASLK
-349 VMTGTVPAEGV
+349 VMTGTVPVDGV
-360 KALMETGALVQ
+360 NALMETGALVQ

-439 AAFAPKREE
+439 AAFGPKREE

-460 DREQSKEALAHTN
+460 DREQSKEALAHTK

-501 YLVFEDPS
+501 YLGFEDPS

-554 FFCMMLSDSVYGAVL
+554 FFGMMLSDTVYGAVL
-569 ALGAWAFLKYLK
+569 ALGAWAFLKYIK
-581 PTGMMKNLAGVLMQG
+581 PKGMMENLAKVLLMG

-611 GVGWPVIFRGTALE
+611 GVSWPVIFRGTALE
-625 NTFPLIDS
+625 NTFPIIDS
-633 STNPMGMLMVCAAFG
+633 SADPIAMLALCAAMG
-648 IIHMFYAVLIATW
+648 IIQMFYAVFIAAYS
-661 NCLKHKDYMG
+661 CIKHRDWAG
-671 ALIDNMC
+671 AIVDNLSWVFIITGLLLMAAPSLGLPAALGTAGKWMAIGFAAVVLLFAGRSKKNVAGRLMSGAGKLYDVTSWLGDVLSYARIFALGLSTGVIGLVLNTLC
-678 WIFIVSGLI
+678 WDMLFASFKGNPVLMVVGFIIVTVLSVALHAFMMAISTLGCFVHSARLQYVEFFG
-687 IKTPLDHFIHPPFRA
+687 KFYEA
-702 HKKAF
+702 GGKAFKPLRYETKYVNVK

>member
-1 MFSSCQFVG
+1 MIVPMKKLTLAALLEHREAILQALQSICAVQLISIGEGEQSSAAAEG
-10 RRPCDTLCGACRL
+10 RVQRL
-23 SLFRAGFIPC
+23 QSAEELLKPYAGKAGFGP
-33 KDNNIL
+33 KP
-39 LSYLFK
+39 
-45 LYEIC
+45 E
-50 FFYLFLGVW
+50 
-59 QRYAK
+59 
-64 LLATARRNVEHRVH
+64 ATR
-78 HYRLAD
+78 
-84 RAQTACAE
+84 
-92 LVDDGAVDDVVENFV
+92 
-107 VEGELHAVHLEQPD
+107 
-121 VLFHDGVLRLGQDRA
+121 
-136 QRLAAERLHV
+136 
-146 GQHRQAPDQF
+146 
-156 GDQAERFE
+156 
-164 ILRHDVLH
+164 
-172 QVRTVDRVG
+172 
-181 SRAAVAHRPRVE
+181 
-193 PLGDL
+193 
-198 ALDAVERTSADE
+198 
-210 EDVARVDLYEFLVG
+210 
-224 MLAPAL
+224 
-230 RRYVDRRPF
+230 
-239 ENFQQRLLHPFAR
+239 
-252 YVARDR
+252 
-258 NIFALPRDFIDLID
+258 
-272 VNDAALCALDVKVR
+272 
-286 RLQEL
+286 QEL

-337 PLEKVHSTASIK
+337 PLETVRSTASLK
-349 VMTGTVPAEGV
+349 VMTGTVPVDGV

-554 FFCMMLSDSVYGAVL
+554 FFGMMLSDTVYGAVL
-569 ALGAWAFLKYLK
+569 ALGAWAFLKYIK
-581 PTGMMKNLAGVLMQG
+581 PRGMMENLAKVLLMG

-611 GVGWPVIFRGTALE
+611 GVSWPVILKGTALE

-633 STNPMGMLMVCAAFG
+633 SADPIAMLALCAAMG
-648 IIHMFYAVLIATW
+648 IIQMFYAVFIAAYS
-661 NCLKHKDYMG
+661 CIKHKDWAG
-671 ALIDNMC
+671 AIVDNLSWVFIITGLLLMAAPSLGLPAALGTAGKWMAIGFAAVVLLFAGRSKKNVAGRLMSGAGKLYDVTSWLGDVLSYARIFALGLSTGVIGLVLNTLC
-678 WIFIVSGLI
+678 WDMLFASFKGNPVLMVVGFIIVTVLSVALHAFMMAISTLGCFVHSARLQYVEFFG
-687 IKTPLDHFIHPPFRA
+687 KFYEA
-702 HKKAF
+702 GGKAFKPLRYETKYVNVK

>member
-1 MFSSCQFVG
+1 MIVPMKKLTLAALLEHREAILQALQSICAVQLISIGEGEQTSAAAEG
-10 RRPCDTLCGACRL
+10 RVQRL
-23 SLFRAGFIPC
+23 QSAEELLKPYAGKAGFGP
-33 KDNNIL
+33 KP
-39 LSYLFK
+39 
-45 LYEIC
+45 E
-50 FFYLFLGVW
+50 
-59 QRYAK
+59 
-64 LLATARRNVEHRVH
+64 ATR
-78 HYRLAD
+78 
-84 RAQTACAE
+84 
-92 LVDDGAVDDVVENFV
+92 
-107 VEGELHAVHLEQPD
+107 
-121 VLFHDGVLRLGQDRA
+121 
-136 QRLAAERLHV
+136 
-146 GQHRQAPDQF
+146 
-156 GDQAERFE
+156 
-164 ILRHDVLH
+164 
-172 QVRTVDRVG
+172 
-181 SRAAVAHRPRVE
+181 
-193 PLGDL
+193 
-198 ALDAVERTSADE
+198 
-210 EDVARVDLYEFLVG
+210 
-224 MLAPAL
+224 
-230 RRYVDRRPF
+230 
-239 ENFQQRLLHPFAR
+239 
-252 YVARDR
+252 
-258 NIFALPRDFIDLID
+258 
-272 VNDAALCALDVKVR
+272 
-286 RLQEL
+286 QEL

-337 PLEKVHSTASIK
+337 PLETVRSTASLK
-349 VMTGTVPAEGV
+349 VMTGTVPVDGV
-360 KALMETGALVQ
+360 NALMETGALVQ

-399 TGFQEKGF
+399 TGFQEKCF

-554 FFCMMLSDSVYGAVL
+554 FFGMMLSDTVYGAVL
-569 ALGAWAFLKYLK
+569 ALGAWAFLKYIK
-581 PTGMMKNLAGVLMQG
+581 PTGMMENLAKVLLMG

-611 GVGWPVIFRGTALE
+611 GVSWPVIFRGTALE
-625 NTFPLIDS
+625 NTFPIIDS
-633 STNPMGMLMVCAAFG
+633 SADPIAMLALCAAMG
-648 IIHMFYAVLIATW
+648 IIQMFYAVFIAAYS
-661 NCLKHKDYMG
+661 CIKHRDWAG
-671 ALIDNMC
+671 AIVDNLSWVFIITGLLLMAAPSLGLPAALGTAGKWMAIGFAAVVLLFAGRSKKNVAGRLMSGAGKLYDVTSWLGDVLSYARIFALGLSTGVIGLVLNTLC
-678 WIFIVSGLI
+678 WDMLFASFKGNPVLMVLGFIIVTVMSVALHAFMMAISTLGCFVHSARLQYVEFFG
-687 IKTPLDHFIHPPFRA
+687 KFYEA
-702 HKKAF
+702 GGKAFKPLRYETKYVNVK

>member
-1 MFSSCQFVG
+1 MIVPMKKLTLAALLEHREAILQALQSICAVQLISIGEGEQSSAAAEGMVQ
-10 RRPCDTLCGACRL
+10 RL
-23 SLFRAGFIPC
+23 QSAEELLKPYAGKAGFGP
-33 KDNNIL
+33 KP
-39 LSYLFK
+39 
-45 LYEIC
+45 E
-50 FFYLFLGVW
+50 
-59 QRYAK
+59 
-64 LLATARRNVEHRVH
+64 ATR
-78 HYRLAD
+78 
-84 RAQTACAE
+84 
-92 LVDDGAVDDVVENFV
+92 
-107 VEGELHAVHLEQPD
+107 
-121 VLFHDGVLRLGQDRA
+121 
-136 QRLAAERLHV
+136 
-146 GQHRQAPDQF
+146 
-156 GDQAERFE
+156 
-164 ILRHDVLH
+164 
-172 QVRTVDRVG
+172 
-181 SRAAVAHRPRVE
+181 
-193 PLGDL
+193 
-198 ALDAVERTSADE
+198 
-210 EDVARVDLYEFLVG
+210 
-224 MLAPAL
+224 
-230 RRYVDRRPF
+230 
-239 ENFQQRLLHPFAR
+239 
-252 YVARDR
+252 
-258 NIFALPRDFIDLID
+258 
-272 VNDAALCALDVKVR
+272 
-286 RLQEL
+286 QEL

-324 QLGSLLPWADMTD
+324 QLISLLPWADMTD
-337 PLEKVHSTASIK
+337 PLETVRSTASLK
-349 VMTGTVPAEGV
+349 VMTGTVPVDGV
-360 KALMETGALVQ
+360 NALMETGALVQ

-460 DREQSKEALAHTN
+460 DREQSKEALAHTK

-501 YLVFEDPS
+501 YLGFEDPS

-554 FFCMMLSDSVYGAVL
+554 FFGMMLSDTVYGAVL
-569 ALGAWAFLKYLK
+569 ALGAWAFLKYIK
-581 PTGMMKNLAGVLMQG
+581 PRGMMENLAKVLLMG

-611 GVGWPVIFRGTALE
+611 GVSWPVIFRGTALE
-625 NTFPLIDS
+625 NTFPIIDS
-633 STNPMGMLMVCAAFG
+633 SADPIAMLALCAAMG
-648 IIHMFYAVLIATW
+648 IIQMFYAVFIAAYS
-661 NCLKHKDYMG
+661 CIKHRDWAG
-671 ALIDNMC
+671 AIVDNLSWVFIITGLLLMAAPSLGLPAALGTAGKWMAIGFAAVVLLFAGRSKKNVAGRLMSGAGKLYDVTSWLGDVLSYARIFALGLSTGVIGLVLNTLC
-678 WIFIVSGLI
+678 WDMLFASFKGNPVLMVVGFIIVTVLSVALHAFMMAISTLGCFVHSARLQYVEFFG
-687 IKTPLDHFIHPPFRA
+687 KFYEA
-702 HKKAF
+702 GGKAFKPLRYETKYVNVK

>member
-1 MFSSCQFVG
+1 MIVPMKKLTLAALLEHREAILQALQSICAVQLISIGEGEQSSAAAEG
-10 RRPCDTLCGACRL
+10 RVQRL
-23 SLFRAGFIPC
+23 QSAEELLKPYAGKAGFGP
-33 KDNNIL
+33 KP
-39 LSYLFK
+39 
-45 LYEIC
+45 E
-50 FFYLFLGVW
+50 
-59 QRYAK
+59 
-64 LLATARRNVEHRVH
+64 ATR
-78 HYRLAD
+78 
-84 RAQTACAE
+84 
-92 LVDDGAVDDVVENFV
+92 
-107 VEGELHAVHLEQPD
+107 
-121 VLFHDGVLRLGQDRA
+121 
-136 QRLAAERLHV
+136 
-146 GQHRQAPDQF
+146 
-156 GDQAERFE
+156 
-164 ILRHDVLH
+164 
-172 QVRTVDRVG
+172 
-181 SRAAVAHRPRVE
+181 
-193 PLGDL
+193 
-198 ALDAVERTSADE
+198 
-210 EDVARVDLYEFLVG
+210 
-224 MLAPAL
+224 
-230 RRYVDRRPF
+230 
-239 ENFQQRLLHPFAR
+239 
-252 YVARDR
+252 
-258 NIFALPRDFIDLID
+258 
-272 VNDAALCALDVKVR
+272 
-286 RLQEL
+286 QEL

-324 QLGSLLPWADMTD
+324 QLVSLLPWADMTD
-337 PLEKVHSTASIK
+337 PLETVRSTASLK
-349 VMTGTVPAEGV
+349 VMTGTVPVDGV

-386 NEEYAGIAPSIRA
+386 NEEYAGIATSIRA

-501 YLVFEDPS
+501 YLGFEDPS

-554 FFCMMLSDSVYGAVL
+554 FFGMMLSDTVYGAVL
-569 ALGAWAFLKYLK
+569 ALGAWAFLKYMK
-581 PTGMMKNLAGVLMQG
+581 PRGMMENLAKVLLMG

-611 GVGWPVIFRGTALE
+611 GVSWPVIFRGTALE
-625 NTFPLIDS
+625 NTFPIIDS
-633 STNPMGMLMVCAAFG
+633 SADPIAMLALCAAMG
-648 IIHMFYAVLIATW
+648 IIQMFYAVFIAAYS
-661 NCLKHKDYMG
+661 CIKHRDWAG
-671 ALIDNMC
+671 AIVDNLSWVFIITGLLLMAAPSLGLPAALGTAGKWMAIGFAAVVLLFAGRSKKNVAGRLMSGAGKLYDVTSWLGDVLSYARIFALGLSTGVIGLVLNTLC
-678 WIFIVSGLI
+678 WDMLFASFKGNPVLMVVGFIIVTVLSVALHAFMMAISTLGCFVHSARLQYVEFFG
-687 IKTPLDHFIHPPFRA
+687 KFYEA
-702 HKKAF
+702 GGKAFKPLRYETKYVNVK

>member
-1 MFSSCQFVG
+1 MIV
-10 RRPCDTLCGACRL
+10 PMKKLTLA
-23 SLFRAGFIPC
+23 A
-33 KDNNIL
+33 L
-39 LSYLFK
+39 L
-45 LYEIC
+45 
-50 FFYLFLGVW
+50 
-59 QRYAK
+59 
-64 LLATARRNVEHRVH
+64 EHREAI
-78 HYRLAD
+78 LQAL
-84 RAQTACAE
+84 QSICAVQ
-92 LVDDGAVDDVVENFV
+92 LISIG
-107 VEGELHAVHLEQPD
+107 EGEQSSAAAEGRV
-121 VLFHDGVLRLGQDRA
+121 
-136 QRLAAERLHV
+136 QRLQSAEELLKPYAGKV
-146 GQHRQAPDQF
+146 GF
-156 GDQAERFE
+156 GPKPEATR
-164 ILRHDVLH
+164 
-172 QVRTVDRVG
+172 
-181 SRAAVAHRPRVE
+181 
-193 PLGDL
+193 
-198 ALDAVERTSADE
+198 
-210 EDVARVDLYEFLVG
+210 
-224 MLAPAL
+224 
-230 RRYVDRRPF
+230 
-239 ENFQQRLLHPFAR
+239 
-252 YVARDR
+252 
-258 NIFALPRDFIDLID
+258 
-272 VNDAALCALDVKVR
+272 
-286 RLQEL
+286 QEL

-337 PLEKVHSTASIK
+337 PLETVRSTASLK
-349 VMTGTVPAEGV
+349 VMTGTVPVDGV
-360 KALMETGALVQ
+360 NALMETGALVQ
-371 LYGGEKERAA
+371 LYGGERERAA

-460 DREQSKEALAHTN
+460 DREQSKEALAHTK

-501 YLVFEDPS
+501 YLGFEDPS

-554 FFCMMLSDSVYGAVL
+554 FFGMMLSDTVYGAVL
-569 ALGAWAFLKYLK
+569 ALGAWAFLKYIK
-581 PTGMMKNLAGVLMQG
+581 PRGMMENLAKVLLMG

-611 GVGWPVIFRGTALE
+611 GVSWPVIFRGTALE
-625 NTFPLIDS
+625 NTFPIIDS
-633 STNPMGMLMVCAAFG
+633 SADPIAMLALCAAMG
-648 IIHMFYAVLIATW
+648 IIQMFYAVFIAAYS
-661 NCLKHKDYMG
+661 CIKHRDWAG
-671 ALIDNMC
+671 AIVDNLSWVFIITGLLLMAAPSLGLPAALGTAGKWMAIGFAAVVLLFAGRSKKNVAGRLMSGAGKLYDVTSWLGDVLSYARIFALGLSTGVIGLVLNTLC
-678 WIFIVSGLI
+678 WDMLFASFKGNPVLMVVGFIIVTVLSVALHAFMMAISTLGCFVHSARLQYVEFFG
-687 IKTPLDHFIHPPFRA
+687 KFYEA
-702 HKKAF
+702 GGKAFKPLRYETKYVNVK

>member
-1 MFSSCQFVG
+1 MIVPMKKLTLAALLEHREAILQALQSICAVQLISIGEGEQSSAAAEG
-10 RRPCDTLCGACRL
+10 RVQRL
-23 SLFRAGFIPC
+23 QSAEELLKPYAGKAGFGP
-33 KDNNIL
+33 KP
-39 LSYLFK
+39 
-45 LYEIC
+45 E
-50 FFYLFLGVW
+50 
-59 QRYAK
+59 
-64 LLATARRNVEHRVH
+64 ATR
-78 HYRLAD
+78 
-84 RAQTACAE
+84 
-92 LVDDGAVDDVVENFV
+92 
-107 VEGELHAVHLEQPD
+107 
-121 VLFHDGVLRLGQDRA
+121 
-136 QRLAAERLHV
+136 
-146 GQHRQAPDQF
+146 
-156 GDQAERFE
+156 
-164 ILRHDVLH
+164 
-172 QVRTVDRVG
+172 
-181 SRAAVAHRPRVE
+181 
-193 PLGDL
+193 
-198 ALDAVERTSADE
+198 
-210 EDVARVDLYEFLVG
+210 
-224 MLAPAL
+224 
-230 RRYVDRRPF
+230 
-239 ENFQQRLLHPFAR
+239 
-252 YVARDR
+252 
-258 NIFALPRDFIDLID
+258 
-272 VNDAALCALDVKVR
+272 
-286 RLQEL
+286 QEL
-291 EEDIQPALEICAEL
+291 EEDIQPALELCAEL

-324 QLGSLLPWADMTD
+324 QLVSLLPWADMTD
-337 PLEKVHSTASIK
+337 PLETVRSTASLK
-349 VMTGTVPAEGV
+349 VMTGTVPVDGV
-360 KALMETGALVQ
+360 NALMETGALVQ

-460 DREQSKEALAHTN
+460 DREQSKEALAHTK

-501 YLVFEDPS
+501 YLGFEDPS

-554 FFCMMLSDSVYGAVL
+554 FFGMMLSDTVYGAVL
-569 ALGAWAFLKYLK
+569 ALGAWAFLKYMK
-581 PTGMMKNLAGVLMQG
+581 PRGMMENLAKVLLMG

-611 GVGWPVIFRGTALE
+611 GVSWPVIFRGTALE
-625 NTFPLIDS
+625 NTFPIIDS
-633 STNPMGMLMVCAAFG
+633 SADPIAMLALCAAMG
-648 IIHMFYAVLIATW
+648 IIQMFYAVFIAAYS
-661 NCLKHKDYMG
+661 CIKHRDWAG
-671 ALIDNMC
+671 AIVDNLSWVFIITGLLLMAAPSLGLPAALGTAGKWMAIGFAAVVLLFAGRSKKNVAGRLMSGAGKLYDVTSWLGDVLSYARIFALGLSTGVIGLVLNTLC
-678 WIFIVSGLI
+678 WDMLFASFKGNPVLMVVGFIIVTVLSVALHAFMMAISTLGCFVHSARLQYVEFFG
-687 IKTPLDHFIHPPFRA
+687 KFYEA
-702 HKKAF
+702 GGKAFKPLRYETKYVNVK

>member
-1 MFSSCQFVG
+1 MIVPMKKLTLAALLEHREAILQALQSICAVQLISIGEGEQSSAAAEG
-10 RRPCDTLCGACRL
+10 RVQRL
-23 SLFRAGFIPC
+23 QSAEELLKPYAGKAGFGP
-33 KDNNIL
+33 KP
-39 LSYLFK
+39 
-45 LYEIC
+45 E
-50 FFYLFLGVW
+50 
-59 QRYAK
+59 
-64 LLATARRNVEHRVH
+64 ATR
-78 HYRLAD
+78 
-84 RAQTACAE
+84 
-92 LVDDGAVDDVVENFV
+92 
-107 VEGELHAVHLEQPD
+107 
-121 VLFHDGVLRLGQDRA
+121 
-136 QRLAAERLHV
+136 
-146 GQHRQAPDQF
+146 
-156 GDQAERFE
+156 
-164 ILRHDVLH
+164 
-172 QVRTVDRVG
+172 
-181 SRAAVAHRPRVE
+181 
-193 PLGDL
+193 
-198 ALDAVERTSADE
+198 
-210 EDVARVDLYEFLVG
+210 
-224 MLAPAL
+224 
-230 RRYVDRRPF
+230 
-239 ENFQQRLLHPFAR
+239 
-252 YVARDR
+252 
-258 NIFALPRDFIDLID
+258 
-272 VNDAALCALDVKVR
+272 
-286 RLQEL
+286 QEL

-324 QLGSLLPWADMTD
+324 QLVSLLPWADMTD
-337 PLEKVHSTASIK
+337 PLETVRSTASLK
-349 VMTGTVPAEGV
+349 VMTGTVPVDGV
-360 KALMETGALVQ
+360 RALMETGALVQ

-480 WVREDMTE
+480 WVQEDMTE

-554 FFCMMLSDSVYGAVL
+554 FFGMMLSDTVYGAVL
-569 ALGAWAFLKYLK
+569 ALGAWAFLKYIK
-581 PTGMMKNLAGVLMQG
+581 PRGMMENLAKVLLMG

-611 GVGWPVIFRGTALE
+611 GVSWPVIFRGTALE
-625 NTFPLIDS
+625 NTFPIIDS
-633 STNPMGMLMVCAAFG
+633 SADPIAMLALCAAMG
-648 IIHMFYAVLIATW
+648 IIQMFYAVFIAAYS
-661 NCLKHKDYMG
+661 CIKHGDWAG
-671 ALIDNMC
+671 AIVDNLSWVFIITGLLLMAAPSLGLPAALGTAGKWMAIGFAAVVLLFAGRSKKNVAGRLMSGAGKLYDVTSWLGDVLSYARIFALGLSTGVIGLVLNTLC
-678 WIFIVSGLI
+678 WDMLFASFKGNPVLMVVGFIIVTVLSVALHAFMMAISTLGCFVHSARLQYVEFFG
-687 IKTPLDHFIHPPFRA
+687 KFYEA
-702 HKKAF
+702 GGKAFKPLRYETKYVNVK

>member
-1 MFSSCQFVG
+1 MIVPMKKLTLAALLEHREAILQALQSICAVQLISIGEGEQSSAAAEG
-10 RRPCDTLCGACRL
+10 RVQRL
-23 SLFRAGFIPC
+23 QSAEELLKPYAGKAGFGP
-33 KDNNIL
+33 KP
-39 LSYLFK
+39 
-45 LYEIC
+45 E
-50 FFYLFLGVW
+50 
-59 QRYAK
+59 
-64 LLATARRNVEHRVH
+64 ATR
-78 HYRLAD
+78 
-84 RAQTACAE
+84 
-92 LVDDGAVDDVVENFV
+92 
-107 VEGELHAVHLEQPD
+107 
-121 VLFHDGVLRLGQDRA
+121 
-136 QRLAAERLHV
+136 
-146 GQHRQAPDQF
+146 
-156 GDQAERFE
+156 
-164 ILRHDVLH
+164 
-172 QVRTVDRVG
+172 
-181 SRAAVAHRPRVE
+181 
-193 PLGDL
+193 
-198 ALDAVERTSADE
+198 
-210 EDVARVDLYEFLVG
+210 
-224 MLAPAL
+224 
-230 RRYVDRRPF
+230 
-239 ENFQQRLLHPFAR
+239 
-252 YVARDR
+252 
-258 NIFALPRDFIDLID
+258 
-272 VNDAALCALDVKVR
+272 
-286 RLQEL
+286 QEL

-337 PLEKVHSTASIK
+337 PLETVRSTASLK
-349 VMTGTVPAEGV
+349 VMTGTVPVDGV
-360 KALMETGALVQ
+360 NALMETGALVQ

-460 DREQSKEALAHTN
+460 DREQSKEALAHTK

-554 FFCMMLSDSVYGAVL
+554 FFGMMLSDTVYGAVL
-569 ALGAWAFLKYLK
+569 ALGAWAFLKYMK
-581 PTGMMKNLAGVLMQG
+581 PRGMMENLAKVLLMG

-611 GVGWPVIFRGTALE
+611 GVSWPVIFRGTALE
-625 NTFPLIDS
+625 NTFPIIDS
-633 STNPMGMLMVCAAFG
+633 SADPIAMLALCAAMG
-648 IIHMFYAVLIATW
+648 IIQMFYAVFIAAYS
-661 NCLKHKDYMG
+661 CIKHKDWAG
-671 ALIDNMC
+671 AIVDNLSWVFIITGLLLMAAPSLGLPAALGTAGKWMAIGFAAVVLLFAGRSKKNVAGRLMSGAGKLYDVTSWLGDVLSYARIFALGLSTGVIGLVLNTLC
-678 WIFIVSGLI
+678 WDMLFASFKGNPVLMVVGFIIVTVLSVALHAFMMAISTLGCFVHSARLQYVEFFG
-687 IKTPLDHFIHPPFRA
+687 KFYEA
-702 HKKAF
+702 GGKAFKPLRYETKYVNVK

>member
-1 MFSSCQFVG
+1 MIVPMKKLTLAALLEHREAILQALQSICAVQLISIGEGEQSSAAAEG
-10 RRPCDTLCGACRL
+10 RVQRL
-23 SLFRAGFIPC
+23 QSAEELLKPYAGKAGFGP
-33 KDNNIL
+33 KP
-39 LSYLFK
+39 
-45 LYEIC
+45 E
-50 FFYLFLGVW
+50 
-59 QRYAK
+59 
-64 LLATARRNVEHRVH
+64 ATR
-78 HYRLAD
+78 
-84 RAQTACAE
+84 
-92 LVDDGAVDDVVENFV
+92 
-107 VEGELHAVHLEQPD
+107 
-121 VLFHDGVLRLGQDRA
+121 
-136 QRLAAERLHV
+136 
-146 GQHRQAPDQF
+146 
-156 GDQAERFE
+156 
-164 ILRHDVLH
+164 
-172 QVRTVDRVG
+172 
-181 SRAAVAHRPRVE
+181 
-193 PLGDL
+193 
-198 ALDAVERTSADE
+198 
-210 EDVARVDLYEFLVG
+210 
-224 MLAPAL
+224 
-230 RRYVDRRPF
+230 
-239 ENFQQRLLHPFAR
+239 
-252 YVARDR
+252 
-258 NIFALPRDFIDLID
+258 
-272 VNDAALCALDVKVR
+272 
-286 RLQEL
+286 QEL

-337 PLEKVHSTASIK
+337 PLETVRSTASLK

-371 LYGGEKERAA
+371 LYGGDKERAA

-428 EAERAQLEARL
+428 EAERTQLEARL

-460 DREQSKEALAHTN
+460 DREQSKEALAHTK

-554 FFCMMLSDSVYGAVL
+554 FFGMMLSDTVYGAVL
-569 ALGAWAFLKYLK
+569 ALGAWAFLKYIK
-581 PTGMMKNLAGVLMQG
+581 PRGMMENLAKVLLMG

-611 GVGWPVIFRGTALE
+611 GVSWPVIFRGTALE
-625 NTFPLIDS
+625 NTFPIIDS
-633 STNPMGMLMVCAAFG
+633 SADPIAMLALCAAMG
-648 IIHMFYAVLIATW
+648 IIQMFYAVFIAAYS
-661 NCLKHKDYMG
+661 CIKHRDWAG
-671 ALIDNMC
+671 AIVDNLSWVFIITGLLLMAAPSLGLPAALGTAGKWMAIGFAAVVLLFAGRSKKNVAGRLMSGAGKLYDVTSWLGDVLSYARIFALGLSTGVIGLVLNTLC
-678 WIFIVSGLI
+678 WDMLFASFKGNPVLMVVGFIIVTVLSVALHAFMMAISTLGCFVHSARLQYVEFFG
-687 IKTPLDHFIHPPFRA
+687 KFYEA
-702 HKKAF
+702 GGKAFKPLRYETKYVNVK

>member
-1 MFSSCQFVG
+1 MIVPMKKLTLAALLEHREAILQALQSICAVQLISIGEGEQSSAAAEG
-10 RRPCDTLCGACRL
+10 RVQRL
-23 SLFRAGFIPC
+23 QSAEELLKPYAGKAGFGP
-33 KDNNIL
+33 KP
-39 LSYLFK
+39 
-45 LYEIC
+45 E
-50 FFYLFLGVW
+50 
-59 QRYAK
+59 
-64 LLATARRNVEHRVH
+64 ATR
-78 HYRLAD
+78 
-84 RAQTACAE
+84 
-92 LVDDGAVDDVVENFV
+92 
-107 VEGELHAVHLEQPD
+107 
-121 VLFHDGVLRLGQDRA
+121 
-136 QRLAAERLHV
+136 
-146 GQHRQAPDQF
+146 
-156 GDQAERFE
+156 
-164 ILRHDVLH
+164 
-172 QVRTVDRVG
+172 
-181 SRAAVAHRPRVE
+181 
-193 PLGDL
+193 
-198 ALDAVERTSADE
+198 
-210 EDVARVDLYEFLVG
+210 
-224 MLAPAL
+224 
-230 RRYVDRRPF
+230 
-239 ENFQQRLLHPFAR
+239 
-252 YVARDR
+252 
-258 NIFALPRDFIDLID
+258 
-272 VNDAALCALDVKVR
+272 
-286 RLQEL
+286 QEL

-337 PLEKVHSTASIK
+337 PLETVRSTASLK
-349 VMTGTVPAEGV
+349 VMTGTVPVDGV

-371 LYGGEKERAA
+371 LYGGERERAA

-460 DREQSKEALAHTN
+460 DREQSKEALAHTK

-501 YLVFEDPS
+501 YLGFEDPS

-547 MAPFYFI
+547 VAPFYFI
-554 FFCMMLSDSVYGAVL
+554 FFGMMLSDTVYGAVL
-569 ALGAWAFLKYLK
+569 ALGAWAFLKYIK
-581 PTGMMKNLAGVLMQG
+581 PRGMMENLAKVLLMG

-611 GVGWPVIFRGTALE
+611 GVSWPVIFRGTALE
-625 NTFPLIDS
+625 NTFPIIDS
-633 STNPMGMLMVCAAFG
+633 SADPIAMLALCAAMG
-648 IIHMFYAVLIATW
+648 IIQMFYAVFIAAYS
-661 NCLKHKDYMG
+661 CIKHRDWAG
-671 ALIDNMC
+671 AIVDNLSWVFIITGLLLMAAPSLGLPAALGTAGKWMAIGFAAVVLLFAGRSKKNVAGRLMSGAGKLYDVTSWLGDVLSYARIFALGLSTGVIGLVLNTLC
-678 WIFIVSGLI
+678 WDMLFASFKGNPVLMVVGFIIVTVLSVALHAFMMAISTLGCFVHSARLQYVEFFG
-687 IKTPLDHFIHPPFRA
+687 KFYEA
-702 HKKAF
+702 GGKAFKPLRYETKYVNVK

>member
-1 MFSSCQFVG
+1 MIVPMKKLTLAALLEHREAILQALQSICAVQLISIGEGEQSSAAAEG
-10 RRPCDTLCGACRL
+10 RVQRL
-23 SLFRAGFIPC
+23 QSAEELLKPYAGKAGFGP
-33 KDNNIL
+33 KP
-39 LSYLFK
+39 
-45 LYEIC
+45 E
-50 FFYLFLGVW
+50 
-59 QRYAK
+59 
-64 LLATARRNVEHRVH
+64 ATR
-78 HYRLAD
+78 
-84 RAQTACAE
+84 
-92 LVDDGAVDDVVENFV
+92 
-107 VEGELHAVHLEQPD
+107 
-121 VLFHDGVLRLGQDRA
+121 
-136 QRLAAERLHV
+136 
-146 GQHRQAPDQF
+146 
-156 GDQAERFE
+156 
-164 ILRHDVLH
+164 
-172 QVRTVDRVG
+172 
-181 SRAAVAHRPRVE
+181 
-193 PLGDL
+193 
-198 ALDAVERTSADE
+198 
-210 EDVARVDLYEFLVG
+210 
-224 MLAPAL
+224 
-230 RRYVDRRPF
+230 
-239 ENFQQRLLHPFAR
+239 
-252 YVARDR
+252 
-258 NIFALPRDFIDLID
+258 
-272 VNDAALCALDVKVR
+272 
-286 RLQEL
+286 QEL

-337 PLEKVHSTASIK
+337 PLETVRSTASLK
-349 VMTGTVPAEGV
+349 VMTGTVPVDGV

-371 LYGGEKERAA
+371 LFGGDKERAA

-460 DREQSKEALAHTN
+460 DREQSKEALAHTK

-554 FFCMMLSDSVYGAVL
+554 FFGMMLSDTVYGAVL
-569 ALGAWAFLKYLK
+569 ALGAWAFLKYIK
-581 PTGMMKNLAGVLMQG
+581 PRGMMENLAKVLLMG

-611 GVGWPVIFRGTALE
+611 GVSWPVIFRGTALE
-625 NTFPLIDS
+625 NTFPIIDS
-633 STNPMGMLMVCAAFG
+633 SADPIAMLALCAAMG
-648 IIHMFYAVLIATW
+648 IIQMFYAVFIAAYS
-661 NCLKHKDYMG
+661 CIKHRDWAG
-671 ALIDNMC
+671 AIVDNLSWVFIITGLLLMAAPSLGLPAALGTAGKWMAIGFAAVVLLFAGRSKKNVAGRLMSGAGKLYDVTSWLGDVLSYARIFALGLSTGVIGLVLNTLC
-678 WIFIVSGLI
+678 WDMLFASFKGNPVLMVVGFIIVTVLSVALHAFMMAISTLGCFVHSARLQYVEFFG
-687 IKTPLDHFIHPPFRA
+687 KFYEA
-702 HKKAF
+702 GGKAFKPLRYETKYVNVK

>member
-1 MFSSCQFVG
+1 MIVPMKKLTLAALLEHREAILQALQSICAVQLISIGEGEQSSAAAEG
-10 RRPCDTLCGACRL
+10 RVQRL
-23 SLFRAGFIPC
+23 QSAEELLKPYAGKAGFGP
-33 KDNNIL
+33 KP
-39 LSYLFK
+39 
-45 LYEIC
+45 ETT
-50 FFYLFLGVW
+50 
-59 QRYAK
+59 R
-64 LLATARRNVEHRVH
+64 
-78 HYRLAD
+78 
-84 RAQTACAE
+84 
-92 LVDDGAVDDVVENFV
+92 
-107 VEGELHAVHLEQPD
+107 
-121 VLFHDGVLRLGQDRA
+121 
-136 QRLAAERLHV
+136 
-146 GQHRQAPDQF
+146 
-156 GDQAERFE
+156 
-164 ILRHDVLH
+164 
-172 QVRTVDRVG
+172 
-181 SRAAVAHRPRVE
+181 
-193 PLGDL
+193 
-198 ALDAVERTSADE
+198 
-210 EDVARVDLYEFLVG
+210 
-224 MLAPAL
+224 
-230 RRYVDRRPF
+230 
-239 ENFQQRLLHPFAR
+239 
-252 YVARDR
+252 
-258 NIFALPRDFIDLID
+258 
-272 VNDAALCALDVKVR
+272 
-286 RLQEL
+286 QEL

-337 PLEKVHSTASIK
+337 PLETVRSTASLK
-349 VMTGTVPAEGV
+349 VMTGTVPVDGV

-460 DREQSKEALAHTN
+460 DREQSKEALAHTK

-501 YLVFEDPS
+501 YLGFEDPS

-537 AYGTIDGTPL
+537 AYGTTDGTPL

-554 FFCMMLSDSVYGAVL
+554 FFGMMLSDSVYGAVL
-569 ALGAWAFLKYLK
+569 ALGAWAFLKYIK
-581 PTGMMKNLAGVLMQG
+581 PRGMMENLAKVLLMG

-611 GVGWPVIFRGTALE
+611 GVSWPVIFRGTALE
-625 NTFPLIDS
+625 NTFPIIDS
-633 STNPMGMLMVCAAFG
+633 SADPIAMLALCAAMG
-648 IIHMFYAVLIATW
+648 IIQMFYAVFIAAYS
-661 NCLKHKDYMG
+661 CIKHRDWAG
-671 ALIDNMC
+671 AIVDNLSWVFIITGLLLMAAPSLGLPAALGTAGKWMAIGFAAVVLLFAGRSKKNVAGRLMSGAGKLYDVTSWLGDVLSYARIFALGLSTGVIGLVLNTLC
-678 WIFIVSGLI
+678 WDMLFASFKGNPVLMVVGFIIVTVLSVALHAFMMAISTLGCFVHSARLQYVEFFG
-687 IKTPLDHFIHPPFRA
+687 KFYEA
-702 HKKAF
+702 GGKAFKPLRYETKYVNVK

>member
-1 MFSSCQFVG
+1 MIVPMKKLTLAALLEHREAILRALQSICAVQLISIGEGEQSSAAAEG
-10 RRPCDTLCGACRL
+10 RVQRL
-23 SLFRAGFIPC
+23 QSAEELLKPYAGKAGFGP
-33 KDNNIL
+33 KP
-39 LSYLFK
+39 
-45 LYEIC
+45 E
-50 FFYLFLGVW
+50 
-59 QRYAK
+59 
-64 LLATARRNVEHRVH
+64 ATR
-78 HYRLAD
+78 
-84 RAQTACAE
+84 
-92 LVDDGAVDDVVENFV
+92 
-107 VEGELHAVHLEQPD
+107 
-121 VLFHDGVLRLGQDRA
+121 
-136 QRLAAERLHV
+136 
-146 GQHRQAPDQF
+146 
-156 GDQAERFE
+156 
-164 ILRHDVLH
+164 
-172 QVRTVDRVG
+172 
-181 SRAAVAHRPRVE
+181 
-193 PLGDL
+193 
-198 ALDAVERTSADE
+198 
-210 EDVARVDLYEFLVG
+210 
-224 MLAPAL
+224 
-230 RRYVDRRPF
+230 
-239 ENFQQRLLHPFAR
+239 
-252 YVARDR
+252 
-258 NIFALPRDFIDLID
+258 
-272 VNDAALCALDVKVR
+272 
-286 RLQEL
+286 QEL

-324 QLGSLLPWADMTD
+324 QLVSLLPWADMTD
-337 PLEKVHSTASIK
+337 PLETVRSTASLK
-349 VMTGTVPAEGV
+349 VMTGTVPVDGV

-386 NEEYAGIAPSIRA
+386 NEEYAGIASSIRA

-439 AAFAPKREE
+439 AAFGPKREE

-460 DREQSKEALAHTN
+460 DREQSKEALAHTK

-554 FFCMMLSDSVYGAVL
+554 FFGMMLSDTVYGAVL
-569 ALGAWAFLKYLK
+569 ALGAWAFLKYIK
-581 PTGMMKNLAGVLMQG
+581 PRGMMENLAKVLLMG

-611 GVGWPVIFRGTALE
+611 GVSWPVIFRGTALE
-625 NTFPLIDS
+625 NTFPIIDS
-633 STNPMGMLMVCAAFG
+633 SADPIAMLALCAAMG
-648 IIHMFYAVLIATW
+648 IIQMFYAVFIAAYS
-661 NCLKHKDYMG
+661 CIKHRDWAG
-671 ALIDNMC
+671 AIVDNLSWVFIITGLLLMAAPSLGLPAALGTAGKWMAIGFAAVVLLFAGRSKKNVAGRLMSGAGKLYDVTSWLGDVLSYARIFALGLSTGVIGLVLNTLC
-678 WIFIVSGLI
+678 WDMLFASFKGNPVLMVVGFIIVTVLSVALHAFMMAISTLGCFVHSARLQYVEFFG
-687 IKTPLDHFIHPPFRA
+687 KFYEA
-702 HKKAF
+702 GGKAFKPLRYETKYVNVK

>member
-1 MFSSCQFVG
+1 MIVPMKKLTLAALLEHREAILQALQSICAVQLISIGEGEQSSAAAEG
-10 RRPCDTLCGACRL
+10 RVQRL
-23 SLFRAGFIPC
+23 QSAEELLKPYAGKAGFGP
-33 KDNNIL
+33 KP
-39 LSYLFK
+39 
-45 LYEIC
+45 E
-50 FFYLFLGVW
+50 
-59 QRYAK
+59 
-64 LLATARRNVEHRVH
+64 ATR
-78 HYRLAD
+78 
-84 RAQTACAE
+84 
-92 LVDDGAVDDVVENFV
+92 
-107 VEGELHAVHLEQPD
+107 
-121 VLFHDGVLRLGQDRA
+121 
-136 QRLAAERLHV
+136 
-146 GQHRQAPDQF
+146 
-156 GDQAERFE
+156 
-164 ILRHDVLH
+164 
-172 QVRTVDRVG
+172 
-181 SRAAVAHRPRVE
+181 
-193 PLGDL
+193 
-198 ALDAVERTSADE
+198 
-210 EDVARVDLYEFLVG
+210 
-224 MLAPAL
+224 
-230 RRYVDRRPF
+230 
-239 ENFQQRLLHPFAR
+239 
-252 YVARDR
+252 
-258 NIFALPRDFIDLID
+258 
-272 VNDAALCALDVKVR
+272 
-286 RLQEL
+286 QEL

-337 PLEKVHSTASIK
+337 PLETVRSTASLK
-349 VMTGTVPAEGV
+349 VMTGTVPVDGV

-371 LYGGEKERAA
+371 IYGGEKERAA

-439 AAFAPKREE
+439 AAFGPKREE

-460 DREQSKEALAHTN
+460 DREQSKEALAHTK

-501 YLVFEDPS
+501 YLGFEDPS

-554 FFCMMLSDSVYGAVL
+554 FFGMMLSDTVYGAVL
-569 ALGAWAFLKYLK
+569 ALGAWAFLKYIK
-581 PTGMMKNLAGVLMQG
+581 PRGMMENLAKVLLMG

-611 GVGWPVIFRGTALE
+611 GVSWPVIFRGTALE
-625 NTFPLIDS
+625 NTFPIIDS
-633 STNPMGMLMVCAAFG
+633 SADPIAMLALCAAMG
-648 IIHMFYAVLIATW
+648 IIQMFYAVFIAAYS
-661 NCLKHKDYMG
+661 CIKHRDWAG
-671 ALIDNMC
+671 AIVDNLSWVFIITGLLLMAAPSLGLPAALGTAGKWMAIGFAAVVLLFAGRSKKNVAGRLMSGAGKLYDVTSWLGDVLSYARIFALGLSTGVIGLVLNTLC
-678 WIFIVSGLI
+678 WDMLFASFKGNPVLMVVGFIIVTVLSVALHAFMMAISTLGCFVHSARLQYVEFFG
-687 IKTPLDHFIHPPFRA
+687 KFYEA
-702 HKKAF
+702 GGKAFKPLRYETKYVNVK

>member
-1 MFSSCQFVG
+1 MIVPMKKLTLAALLEHREAILQALQSICAVQLISIGEGEQSSAAAEG
-10 RRPCDTLCGACRL
+10 RVQRL
-23 SLFRAGFIPC
+23 QSAEELLKPYAGKAGFGP
-33 KDNNIL
+33 KP
-39 LSYLFK
+39 
-45 LYEIC
+45 E
-50 FFYLFLGVW
+50 
-59 QRYAK
+59 
-64 LLATARRNVEHRVH
+64 ATR
-78 HYRLAD
+78 
-84 RAQTACAE
+84 
-92 LVDDGAVDDVVENFV
+92 
-107 VEGELHAVHLEQPD
+107 
-121 VLFHDGVLRLGQDRA
+121 
-136 QRLAAERLHV
+136 
-146 GQHRQAPDQF
+146 
-156 GDQAERFE
+156 
-164 ILRHDVLH
+164 
-172 QVRTVDRVG
+172 
-181 SRAAVAHRPRVE
+181 
-193 PLGDL
+193 
-198 ALDAVERTSADE
+198 
-210 EDVARVDLYEFLVG
+210 
-224 MLAPAL
+224 
-230 RRYVDRRPF
+230 
-239 ENFQQRLLHPFAR
+239 
-252 YVARDR
+252 
-258 NIFALPRDFIDLID
+258 
-272 VNDAALCALDVKVR
+272 
-286 RLQEL
+286 QEL

-337 PLEKVHSTASIK
+337 PLETVRSTASLK
-349 VMTGTVPAEGV
+349 VMTGTVPVDGV
-360 KALMETGALVQ
+360 NALMETGALVQ

-460 DREQSKEALAHTN
+460 DREQSKEALAHTK

-501 YLVFEDPS
+501 YLGFEDPS

-554 FFCMMLSDSVYGAVL
+554 FFGMMLSDTVYGAVL
-569 ALGAWAFLKYLK
+569 ALGAWAFLKYIK
-581 PTGMMKNLAGVLMQG
+581 PRGMMENLAKVLLMG

-611 GVGWPVIFRGTALE
+611 GVSWPVIFRGTALE
-625 NTFPLIDS
+625 NTFPIIDS
-633 STNPMGMLMVCAAFG
+633 SADPIAMLALCAAMG
-648 IIHMFYAVLIATW
+648 IIQMFYAVFIAAYS
-661 NCLKHKDYMG
+661 CIKHRDWAG
-671 ALIDNMC
+671 AIVDNLSWVFIITGLLLMAAPSLGLPAALGTAGKWMAIGFAAVVLLFAGRSKKNVAGRLMSGAGKLYDVTSWLGDVLSYARIFALGLSTGVIGLVLNTLC
-678 WIFIVSGLI
+678 WDMLFASFKGNPVLMVVGFIIVTVLSVALHAFMMAISTLGCFVHSARLQYVEFFG
-687 IKTPLDHFIHPPFRA
+687 KFYEA
-702 HKKAF
+702 GGKAFKPLRYETKYVNVK

>member
-1 MFSSCQFVG
+1 MIVPMKKLTLAALLEHREAILQALQSICAVQLISIGEGEQSSAAAEG
-10 RRPCDTLCGACRL
+10 RVQRL
-23 SLFRAGFIPC
+23 QSAEELLKPYAGKAGFGP
-33 KDNNIL
+33 KP
-39 LSYLFK
+39 
-45 LYEIC
+45 E
-50 FFYLFLGVW
+50 
-59 QRYAK
+59 
-64 LLATARRNVEHRVH
+64 ATR
-78 HYRLAD
+78 
-84 RAQTACAE
+84 
-92 LVDDGAVDDVVENFV
+92 
-107 VEGELHAVHLEQPD
+107 
-121 VLFHDGVLRLGQDRA
+121 
-136 QRLAAERLHV
+136 
-146 GQHRQAPDQF
+146 
-156 GDQAERFE
+156 
-164 ILRHDVLH
+164 
-172 QVRTVDRVG
+172 
-181 SRAAVAHRPRVE
+181 
-193 PLGDL
+193 
-198 ALDAVERTSADE
+198 
-210 EDVARVDLYEFLVG
+210 
-224 MLAPAL
+224 
-230 RRYVDRRPF
+230 
-239 ENFQQRLLHPFAR
+239 
-252 YVARDR
+252 
-258 NIFALPRDFIDLID
+258 
-272 VNDAALCALDVKVR
+272 
-286 RLQEL
+286 QEL

-324 QLGSLLPWADMTD
+324 QLISLLPWADMTD
-337 PLEKVHSTASIK
+337 PLETVRSTASLK
-349 VMTGTVPAEGV
+349 VMTGTVPVDGV
-360 KALMETGALVQ
+360 NALMETGALVQ

-439 AAFAPKREE
+439 AAFGPKREE

-460 DREQSKEALAHTN
+460 DREQSKEALAHTK

-501 YLVFEDPS
+501 YLGFEDPS

-554 FFCMMLSDSVYGAVL
+554 FFGMMLSDTVYGAVL
-569 ALGAWAFLKYLK
+569 ALGAWAFLKYIK
-581 PTGMMKNLAGVLMQG
+581 PRGMMENLAKVLLMG

-611 GVGWPVIFRGTALE
+611 GVSWPVIFRGTALE
-625 NTFPLIDS
+625 NTFPIIDS
-633 STNPMGMLMVCAAFG
+633 SADPIAMLALCAAMG
-648 IIHMFYAVLIATW
+648 IIQMFYAVFIAAYS
-661 NCLKHKDYMG
+661 CIKHRDWAG
-671 ALIDNMC
+671 AIVDNLSWVFIITGLLLMAAPSLGLPAALGTAGKWMAIGFAAVVLLFAGRSKKNVAGRLMSGAGKLYDVTSWLGDVLSYARIFALGLSTGVIGLVLNTLC
-678 WIFIVSGLI
+678 WDMLFASFKGNPVLMVVGFIIVTVLSVALHAFMMAISTLGCFVHSARLQYVEFFG
-687 IKTPLDHFIHPPFRA
+687 KFYEA
-702 HKKAF
+702 GGKAFKPLRYETKYVNVK

>member
-1 MFSSCQFVG
+1 MIVPMKKLTLAALLEHREAILQALQSICAVQLISIGEGEQSSAAAEG
-10 RRPCDTLCGACRL
+10 RVQRL
-23 SLFRAGFIPC
+23 QSAEELLKPYAGKAGFGP
-33 KDNNIL
+33 KP
-39 LSYLFK
+39 
-45 LYEIC
+45 E
-50 FFYLFLGVW
+50 
-59 QRYAK
+59 
-64 LLATARRNVEHRVH
+64 ATR
-78 HYRLAD
+78 
-84 RAQTACAE
+84 
-92 LVDDGAVDDVVENFV
+92 
-107 VEGELHAVHLEQPD
+107 
-121 VLFHDGVLRLGQDRA
+121 
-136 QRLAAERLHV
+136 
-146 GQHRQAPDQF
+146 
-156 GDQAERFE
+156 
-164 ILRHDVLH
+164 
-172 QVRTVDRVG
+172 
-181 SRAAVAHRPRVE
+181 
-193 PLGDL
+193 
-198 ALDAVERTSADE
+198 
-210 EDVARVDLYEFLVG
+210 
-224 MLAPAL
+224 
-230 RRYVDRRPF
+230 
-239 ENFQQRLLHPFAR
+239 
-252 YVARDR
+252 
-258 NIFALPRDFIDLID
+258 
-272 VNDAALCALDVKVR
+272 
-286 RLQEL
+286 QEL
-291 EEDIQPALEICAEL
+291 EEDIPPALEICAEL

-337 PLEKVHSTASIK
+337 PLETVRSTASLK
-349 VMTGTVPAEGV
+349 VMTGTVPVDGV
-360 KALMETGALVQ
+360 NALMETGALVQ

-439 AAFAPKREE
+439 AAFGPKREE

-460 DREQSKEALAHTN
+460 DREQSKEALAHTK

-501 YLVFEDPS
+501 YLGFEDPS

-554 FFCMMLSDSVYGAVL
+554 FFGMMLSDTVYGAVL
-569 ALGAWAFLKYLK
+569 ALGAWAFLKYIK
-581 PTGMMKNLAGVLMQG
+581 PRGMMENLAKVLLMG

-611 GVGWPVIFRGTALE
+611 GVSWPVIFRGTALE
-625 NTFPLIDS
+625 NTFPIIDS
-633 STNPMGMLMVCAAFG
+633 SADPIAMLALCAAMG
-648 IIHMFYAVLIATW
+648 IIQMFYAVFIAAYS
-661 NCLKHKDYMG
+661 CIKHRDWAG
-671 ALIDNMC
+671 AIVDNLSWVFIITGLLLMAAPSLGLPAALGTAGKWMAIGFAAVVLLFAGRSKKNVAGRLMSGAGKLYDVTSWLGDVLSYARIFALGLSTGVIGLVLNTLC
-678 WIFIVSGLI
+678 WDMLFASFKGNPVLMVVGFIIVTVLSVALHAFMMAISTLGCFVHSARLQYVEFFG
-687 IKTPLDHFIHPPFRA
+687 KFYEA
-702 HKKAF
+702 GGKAFKPLRYETKYVNVK